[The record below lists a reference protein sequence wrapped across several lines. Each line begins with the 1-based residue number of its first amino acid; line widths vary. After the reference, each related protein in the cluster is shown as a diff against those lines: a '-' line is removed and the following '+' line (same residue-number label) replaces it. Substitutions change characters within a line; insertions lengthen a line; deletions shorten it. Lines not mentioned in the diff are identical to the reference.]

1 MTSKPNQKENNSET
15 DHSGDEKAKKEELVE
30 ARMRMIRKKNE
41 ELMRRQKEIEEDRKN
56 ADMYSEMAVKKSPG
70 SFPSG
75 VNKEVAGTGSGRG
88 RGRGLMLREM
98 RKETLKAKQW
108 EAKRRE
114 NIQKEEE
121 ERKKKAES
129 SSPTS
134 RFLVDNDR
142 VDMSKTSGR
151 NEQSWGGASFNQV
164 INRVQR
170 EKESFRPGRNK
181 GNIELTM
188 SGKERR
194 EYSQWKEERSRI
206 DEERKARQKKTGNW
220 SRAWDQT
227 KSWDSR
233 KKMWVNENDNDNSFR
248 NTRRR
253 DSDDADD
260 WGRDNRNRRRDHG
273 RQEWDRRGPRSDSRF
288 AQHDDRE
295 VSTSEDWGKTSEKKV
310 VAHID
315 SSGGKP
321 VKEEDWGDTGGN
333 KSVEKSNSGR
343 MMAFEEDW
351 GDDSNENTKDINHTD
366 PTNGS
371 MPVTEEWGQIKESKD
386 TKHTDSERI
395 QLTDEKGD
403 KITKEA
409 LAEPKVLGS
418 TTEEAVMSHPHDKT
432 ISNPSVGEKQ
442 RDELCTTESKE
453 ISSTPMQGNVVS
465 HSVDPKP
472 QREFVKQRRR
482 LLNSDGSDQV
492 KDSKELAPE
501 KEFRQDRTLFDEKD
515 RSEVVKVTHEHV
527 DVKQGNQD
535 EISSTSEITEM
546 KFTHQD
552 RKGNGEKNPMDAENR
567 DSLSKSV
574 RDDKN
579 QSTTIKPNV
588 LPTEK
593 EKTDKVDG
601 TITHK
606 SGAERAHLPKINTKV
621 EKKVTFDSEENENVK
636 ETNTEDSSSLNI
648 GDIPPT
654 PDFLKI
660 DHNLEWGDI
669 EVDADASEVIE
680 PKW

>member
-1 MTSKPNQKENNSET
+1 MTSKPKQKENSSET
-15 DHSGDEKAKKEELVE
+15 DHAAGDEEKAKKEELVE

-41 ELMRRQKEIEEDRKN
+41 ELLRRQKEIEEDRKN
-56 ADMYSEMAVKKSPG
+56 ADMYSEMAAKKNPG
-70 SFPSG
+70 SFPSTG
-75 VNKEVAGTGSGRG
+75 VNKEVAGTGLGRG

-151 NEQSWGGASFNQV
+151 NERSWGGASFNQV

-170 EKESFRPGRNK
+170 EKEGSRPGRNK

-233 KKMWVNENDNDNSFR
+233 KKMWVNENDNDDSFR

-260 WGRDNRNRRRDHG
+260 WGSDNRNRRRDHG
-273 RQEWDRRGPRSDSRF
+273 RQEWDRRGPRSNSRF

-295 VSTSEDWGKTSEKKV
+295 VWGETSEKKV
-310 VAHID
+310 VADID

-321 VKEEDWGDTGGN
+321 VKEEDWGDTGEN
-333 KSVEKSNSGR
+333 KSVEKSNSGG

-351 GDDSNENTKDINHTD
+351 GDDSNENTNDINHTD
-366 PTNGS
+366 PANG
-371 MPVTEEWGQIKESKD
+371 MPVTEECGQIKESKVI
-386 TKHTDSERI
+386 KHTDSGRI
-395 QLTDEKGD
+395 QLTEEKCD

-409 LAEPKVLGS
+409 PAEPKALGS
-418 TTEEAVMSHPHDKT
+418 TTEEEAIMSHPHDKT
-432 ISNPSVGEKQ
+432 MSNPSLGEKQ
-442 RDELCTTESKE
+442 RNELCTTESKE
-453 ISSTPMQGNVVS
+453 ITNTPMEEHTHHG
-465 HSVDPKP
+465 VDPKP
-472 QREFVKQRRR
+472 QREFVRQRRR

-492 KDSKELAPE
+492 KDSKELAPV
-501 KEFRQDRTLFDEKD
+501 KEFTQDRKLFDKKD
-515 RSEVVKVTHEHV
+515 RSEVVTVTHEHA

-535 EISSTSEITEM
+535 EISSTNEITE
-546 KFTHQD
+546 
-552 RKGNGEKNPMDAENR
+552 RKNPIDAENR

-574 RDDKN
+574 LDDKN
-579 QSTTIKPNV
+579 QGTTIIPNV

-606 SGAERAHLPKINTKV
+606 SGAEKAHLPKINIKV
-621 EKKVTFDSEENENVK
+621 EKKVTFDSEENETVK
-636 ETNTEDSSSLNI
+636 ETNAEDSPSLNI

-669 EVDADASEVIE
+669 EVDADASEAIE

>member
-1 MTSKPNQKENNSET
+1 MTSKPKQKENSSET
-15 DHSGDEKAKKEELVE
+15 DHAAGDEEKAKKEELVE

-41 ELMRRQKEIEEDRKN
+41 ELLRRQKEIEEDRKN
-56 ADMYSEMAVKKSPG
+56 ADMYSEMAAKKNPG
-70 SFPSG
+70 SFPSTG
-75 VNKEVAGTGSGRG
+75 VNKEVAGTGLGRG

-151 NEQSWGGASFNQV
+151 NERSWGGASFNQV

-170 EKESFRPGRNK
+170 EKEGSRPGRNK

-233 KKMWVNENDNDNSFR
+233 KKMWVNENDNDDSFR

-260 WGRDNRNRRRDHG
+260 WGSDNRNRRRDHG
-273 RQEWDRRGPRSDSRF
+273 RQEWDRRGPRSNSRF

-295 VSTSEDWGKTSEKKV
+295 VWGETSETKV

-315 SSGGKP
+315 SSRGKP
-321 VKEEDWGDTGGN
+321 VKEEDWGDTGEN
-333 KSVEKSNSGR
+333 KSVEKSNSGG

-351 GDDSNENTKDINHTD
+351 GDDSNENTNDINHTD
-366 PTNGS
+366 PANG
-371 MPVTEEWGQIKESKD
+371 MPVTEECGQIKESKVI
-386 TKHTDSERI
+386 KHTDSGRI
-395 QLTDEKGD
+395 QLTEEKCD

-409 LAEPKVLGS
+409 PAEPKALGS
-418 TTEEAVMSHPHDKT
+418 TTEEEAIMSHPHDKT
-432 ISNPSVGEKQ
+432 MSNPSLGEKQ
-442 RDELCTTESKE
+442 RNELCTTESKE
-453 ISSTPMQGNVVS
+453 ITNTPMEEHTHHG
-465 HSVDPKP
+465 VDPKP
-472 QREFVKQRRR
+472 QREFVRQRRR
-482 LLNSDGSDQV
+482 LLDSDGSDQV
-492 KDSKELAPE
+492 KDSKELAPV
-501 KEFRQDRTLFDEKD
+501 KEFTQDRKLFDKKD
-515 RSEVVKVTHEHV
+515 RSEVVTVTHEHA

-535 EISSTSEITEM
+535 EISSTNEITE
-546 KFTHQD
+546 
-552 RKGNGEKNPMDAENR
+552 RKNPIDAENR

-574 RDDKN
+574 LDDKN
-579 QSTTIKPNV
+579 QGTTIIPNV

-606 SGAERAHLPKINTKV
+606 SGAEKAHLPKINIKV
-621 EKKVTFDSEENENVK
+621 EKKVTFDSEENETVK
-636 ETNTEDSSSLNI
+636 ETNAEDSPSLNI

-669 EVDADASEVIE
+669 EVDADASEAIE

>member
-1 MTSKPNQKENNSET
+1 MTSKPNQKENSSET
-15 DHSGDEKAKKEELVE
+15 DHAAGDEEKAKKEELVE

-41 ELMRRQKEIEEDRKN
+41 ELLRRQKEIEEDRKN
-56 ADMYSEMAVKKSPG
+56 ADMYSEMAAKKNPG
-70 SFPSG
+70 SFPSTG
-75 VNKEVAGTGSGRG
+75 VNKEVAGTGLGRG

-151 NEQSWGGASFNQV
+151 NERSWGGASFNQV

-170 EKESFRPGRNK
+170 EKEGFRPGRNK

-233 KKMWVNENDNDNSFR
+233 KKMWVNENDNDDSFR

-260 WGRDNRNRRRDHG
+260 WGSDNRNRRRDHG
-273 RQEWDRRGPRSDSRF
+273 QQEWDRRGPRSNSRF

-295 VSTSEDWGKTSEKKV
+295 VWGETSETKV

-315 SSGGKP
+315 SSRGKP
-321 VKEEDWGDTGGN
+321 VKEEDWGDTGEN
-333 KSVEKSNSGR
+333 KSVEKSNSGG

-351 GDDSNENTKDINHTD
+351 GDDSNENTNDINHTD
-366 PTNGS
+366 PANG
-371 MPVTEEWGQIKESKD
+371 MPVTEECGQIKESKVI
-386 TKHTDSERI
+386 KHTDSGRI
-395 QLTDEKGD
+395 QLTEEKCD

-409 LAEPKVLGS
+409 PAEPKALGS
-418 TTEEAVMSHPHDKT
+418 TTEEEAIMSHPHDKT
-432 ISNPSVGEKQ
+432 MSNPSLGEKQ
-442 RDELCTTESKE
+442 RNELCTTESKE
-453 ISSTPMQGNVVS
+453 ITNTPMEEHTHHG
-465 HSVDPKP
+465 VDPKP
-472 QREFVKQRRR
+472 QREFVRQRRR
-482 LLNSDGSDQV
+482 LLDSDGSDQV
-492 KDSKELAPE
+492 KDSKELAPV
-501 KEFRQDRTLFDEKD
+501 KEFTQDRKLFDKKD
-515 RSEVVKVTHEHV
+515 RSEVVTVTHEHA

-535 EISSTSEITEM
+535 EISSTNEITE
-546 KFTHQD
+546 
-552 RKGNGEKNPMDAENR
+552 RKNPIDAENR

-574 RDDKN
+574 LDDKN
-579 QSTTIKPNV
+579 QGTTIIPNV

-606 SGAERAHLPKINTKV
+606 SGAEKAHLPKINIKV
-621 EKKVTFDSEENENVK
+621 EKKVTFDSEENETVK
-636 ETNTEDSSSLNI
+636 ETNAEDSPSLNI

-669 EVDADASEVIE
+669 EVDADASEAIE

>member
-15 DHSGDEKAKKEELVE
+15 DHAAGDEEKAKKEELVE

-56 ADMYSEMAVKKSPG
+56 ADMYSEMAVKKNPG

-88 RGRGLMLREM
+88 RGRGLILREM

-134 RFLVDNDR
+134 RFLVDNGR

-151 NEQSWGGASFNQV
+151 NERSWGGASFNQV

-170 EKESFRPGRNK
+170 EKEGFRPGRNK

-194 EYSQWKEERSRI
+194 EYSHWKEERSRI

-233 KKMWVNENDNDNSFR
+233 KKMWVNENDNDHSFR
-248 NTRRR
+248 NTRRQ

-260 WGRDNRNRRRDHG
+260 WGSDNRNRRRDHG
-273 RQEWDRRGPRSDSRF
+273 RQEWDRRGPRSNSRF
-288 AQHDDRE
+288 AQHDDRQ
-295 VSTSEDWGKTSEKKV
+295 VWGETSEKKV

-321 VKEEDWGDTGGN
+321 EKEEDWGDTGEN
-333 KSVEKSNSGR
+333 KSVEKSNSGG
-343 MMAFEEDW
+343 MMAFEENR
-351 GDDSNENTKDINHTD
+351 GDDSTENTKDINHTD
-366 PTNGS
+366 PANG
-371 MPVTEEWGQIKESKD
+371 MPVTEEWGQIKESKVI
-386 TKHTDSERI
+386 KHTDSGRI
-395 QLTDEKGD
+395 QLTEEKCD

-409 LAEPKVLGS
+409 LAEPKALGS
-418 TTEEAVMSHPHDKT
+418 TTEEEAVMSHPHDKT
-432 ISNPSVGEKQ
+432 MSNPSLGEKQ
-442 RDELCTTESKE
+442 RNELCTTESKE
-453 ISSTPMQGNVVS
+453 ITNTPMEEHTHHG
-465 HSVDPKP
+465 VDPKP

-482 LLNSDGSDQV
+482 LLDSGGSDQV
-492 KDSKELAPE
+492 KDSKELAPV
-501 KEFRQDRTLFDEKD
+501 KEFTQDRTSFDKKD
-515 RSEVVKVTHEHV
+515 RSEVVTVTHEHA
-527 DVKQGNQD
+527 DVKHGDQD

-546 KFTHQD
+546 KLSHQD
-552 RKGNGEKNPMDAENR
+552 REGNGEKNPIDAENR
-567 DSLSKSV
+567 DSLPKNV
-574 RDDKN
+574 LDDKN
-579 QSTTIKPNV
+579 QGTTIPNV

-606 SGAERAHLPKINTKV
+606 SGAEKAHLPKINTKV
-621 EKKVTFDSEENENVK
+621 EKKVTFDSEENFK
-636 ETNTEDSSSLNI
+636 ETSAEDSPSLNI

-669 EVDADASEVIE
+669 EVDADESEAIE

>member
-1 MTSKPNQKENNSET
+1 MTSKPNQKENSSET
-15 DHSGDEKAKKEELVE
+15 DHAAGDEEKAKKEELVE

-41 ELMRRQKEIEEDRKN
+41 ELLRRQKEIEEDRKN
-56 ADMYSEMAVKKSPG
+56 ADMYSEMAAKKNPG
-70 SFPSG
+70 SFPSTG
-75 VNKEVAGTGSGRG
+75 VNKEVAGTGLGRG

-129 SSPTS
+129 SSRTS

-151 NEQSWGGASFNQV
+151 NERSWGGASFNQV

-170 EKESFRPGRNK
+170 EKEGFRPGRNK

-233 KKMWVNENDNDNSFR
+233 KKMWVNENDNDDSFR

-260 WGRDNRNRRRDHG
+260 WGSDNRNRRRDHG
-273 RQEWDRRGPRSDSRF
+273 RQEWDRRGPRSNSRF

-295 VSTSEDWGKTSEKKV
+295 
-310 VAHID
+310 
-315 SSGGKP
+315 P
-321 VKEEDWGDTGGN
+321 VKEEDWGDTGEN
-333 KSVEKSNSGR
+333 KSVELSNSGR
-343 MMAFEEDW
+343 MMACEEDW
-351 GDDSNENTKDINHTD
+351 GDDSTENTKDINHTD
-366 PTNGS
+366 PANG
-371 MPVTEEWGQIKESKD
+371 MPVTEECGQIKESKVI
-386 TKHTDSERI
+386 KHIDSGRI
-395 QLTDEKGD
+395 QLADEKGD

-409 LAEPKVLGS
+409 LAEPKALGS
-418 TTEEAVMSHPHDKT
+418 TTEEEAVMSHPPDKT
-432 ISNPSVGEKQ
+432 MSNPSLGEKQ
-442 RDELCTTESKE
+442 LCTTESKE
-453 ISSTPMQGNVVS
+453 ITNTPMEEHTHHG
-465 HSVDPKP
+465 VDPKP

-482 LLNSDGSDQV
+482 LLDSDGSDQV
-492 KDSKELAPE
+492 KDSKELAPV
-501 KEFRQDRTLFDEKD
+501 KEFTQDRTLFDKKD
-515 RSEVVKVTHEHV
+515 RSEVVTVTHEHA
-527 DVKQGNQD
+527 DVKHGDQD

-546 KFTHQD
+546 KLSHHD
-552 RKGNGEKNPMDAENR
+552 REGNGEKNPIDAENR
-567 DSLSKSV
+567 DSVPKNVL
-574 RDDKN
+574 DDKN
-579 QSTTIKPNV
+579 QGTTIPNV

-606 SGAERAHLPKINTKV
+606 SGAEKAHLPKINTKV
-621 EKKVTFDSEENENVK
+621 EKKVTFDSEENENFK
-636 ETNTEDSSSLNI
+636 ETNAEDSPSLI

-660 DHNLEWGDI
+660 DHNLDWGDI
-669 EVDADASEVIE
+669 EVDADESEAIE

>member
-15 DHSGDEKAKKEELVE
+15 DHAAGDEEKAKKEELVE

-41 ELMRRQKEIEEDRKN
+41 ELLRRQKEIEEDRKN
-56 ADMYSEMAVKKSPG
+56 ADMYSEMAAKKNPG
-70 SFPSG
+70 SFPSTG
-75 VNKEVAGTGSGRG
+75 VNKEVAGTGLGRG

-114 NIQKEEE
+114 NVQKEEE

-151 NEQSWGGASFNQV
+151 NERSWGGASFNQV

-170 EKESFRPGRNK
+170 EKEGFRPGRNK

-233 KKMWVNENDNDNSFR
+233 KKMWVNENDNDDSFR

-260 WGRDNRNRRRDHG
+260 WGSDNRNRRRDHG
-273 RQEWDRRGPRSDSRF
+273 RQEWDRRGPRSNSRF

-295 VSTSEDWGKTSEKKV
+295 VWGETSEKKV

-315 SSGGKP
+315 SSRGKP
-321 VKEEDWGDTGGN
+321 VKEENWGDTGEN
-333 KSVEKSNSGR
+333 KSVEKSNSGG

-351 GDDSNENTKDINHTD
+351 GDDSNENTNDINHTD
-366 PTNGS
+366 PANG
-371 MPVTEEWGQIKESKD
+371 MPVTEECGQIKESKVI
-386 TKHTDSERI
+386 KHTDSGRI

-409 LAEPKVLGS
+409 LAEPKALGS
-418 TTEEAVMSHPHDKT
+418 TTEEEAVMSHPPDKT
-432 ISNPSVGEKQ
+432 MSNPSLGEKQ
-442 RDELCTTESKE
+442 RNELCTTESKE
-453 ISSTPMQGNVVS
+453 ITNTPMEEHTHHG
-465 HSVDPKP
+465 VDPKP

-482 LLNSDGSDQV
+482 LLDSDGSDQV
-492 KDSKELAPE
+492 KDSKELAPV
-501 KEFRQDRTLFDEKD
+501 KEFTQDRTLLDKKD
-515 RSEVVKVTHEHV
+515 RSEVATVTHEHA
-527 DVKQGNQD
+527 DVKHGDQD

-546 KFTHQD
+546 KLSHQD
-552 RKGNGEKNPMDAENR
+552 REGNGEKNPIDAENR
-567 DSLSKSV
+567 DSVPKNVL
-574 RDDKN
+574 DDKN
-579 QSTTIKPNV
+579 QGTTIPNV

-606 SGAERAHLPKINTKV
+606 SGAEKAHLPKINTKV
-621 EKKVTFDSEENENVK
+621 EKKVTFDSEENENFK
-636 ETNTEDSSSLNI
+636 ETNAEDSPSLNI

-669 EVDADASEVIE
+669 EVDADESEAIE

>member
-1 MTSKPNQKENNSET
+1 MMTSKPNQKENNSDE
-15 DHSGDEKAKKEELVE
+15 EKAKKEELVE

-41 ELMRRQKEIEEDRKN
+41 ELLRRQKEIEEDRKN
-56 ADMYSEMAVKKSPG
+56 ADMYSEMAAKKNPG
-70 SFPSG
+70 NFPSTG
-75 VNKEVAGTGSGRG
+75 VNKEVAGTGLGRG

-114 NIQKEEE
+114 NIEKEEE

-151 NEQSWGGASFNQV
+151 NERSWGGASFNQV

-170 EKESFRPGRNK
+170 EKEGSRPGRNK

-233 KKMWVNENDNDNSFR
+233 KKMWVNENDNDDSFR
-248 NTRRR
+248 NTRRQ

-260 WGRDNRNRRRDHG
+260 WGSDNRNRRRDHG
-273 RQEWDRRGPRSDSRF
+273 RQEWDRRGPRSNSRF

-295 VSTSEDWGKTSEKKV
+295 VWGETSEKKV

-321 VKEEDWGDTGGN
+321 VKEEDWGDTGEN
-333 KSVEKSNSGR
+333 KSVELSNSGR

-351 GDDSNENTKDINHTD
+351 GDDSTENTKDINRTD
-366 PTNGS
+366 PANG
-371 MPVTEEWGQIKESKD
+371 MPVTEEHGQIKESKVI
-386 TKHTDSERI
+386 KHTDSGRI

-409 LAEPKVLGS
+409 LAEPKALGS
-418 TTEEAVMSHPHDKT
+418 TTEEEAVMSHPPDKT
-432 ISNPSVGEKQ
+432 MSNPSLGEKQ
-442 RDELCTTESKE
+442 LCTTESKE
-453 ISSTPMQGNVVS
+453 ITNTPMEEHTHHG
-465 HSVDPKP
+465 VDPKP

-482 LLNSDGSDQV
+482 LLNSGGSDQV
-492 KDSKELAPE
+492 KDSKELAPV
-501 KEFRQDRTLFDEKD
+501 KEFTQDRTLFDKKD
-515 RSEVVKVTHEHV
+515 RSEVVAVTHKHA
-527 DVKQGNQD
+527 DVKHGDQD

-546 KFTHQD
+546 KLSHQD
-552 RKGNGEKNPMDAENR
+552 REGNGEKNPIDAENR
-567 DSLSKSV
+567 DSLPKNV
-574 RDDKN
+574 LHDKN
-579 QSTTIKPNV
+579 QGTTIPNV

-601 TITHK
+601 TVTLK
-606 SGAERAHLPKINTKV
+606 SGAEKAHLPKINTKV
-621 EKKVTFDSEENENVK
+621 EKKVTFDSEENENFK
-636 ETNTEDSSSLNI
+636 ETNAEDSPSLNI

-669 EVDADASEVIE
+669 EVDADESEAIE

>member
-15 DHSGDEKAKKEELVE
+15 DHAAGDEEKAKKEELVE

-41 ELMRRQKEIEEDRKN
+41 ELLRRQKEIEEDRKN
-56 ADMYSEMAVKKSPG
+56 ADMYSEMAAKKNPG
-70 SFPSG
+70 SFPSTG
-75 VNKEVAGTGSGRG
+75 VNKEVAGTGLGRG

-151 NEQSWGGASFNQV
+151 NERSWGGASFNQV
-164 INRVQR
+164 IYRVQR
-170 EKESFRPGRNK
+170 EKEGSRPGRSK

-233 KKMWVNENDNDNSFR
+233 KKMWVNENDNDDSFR

-260 WGRDNRNRRRDHG
+260 WGSDNRNRRRDHG
-273 RQEWDRRGPRSDSRF
+273 RQEWDRRGPRSNSRF

-295 VSTSEDWGKTSEKKV
+295 VLDETSETKV

-315 SSGGKP
+315 SSRGKP
-321 VKEEDWGDTGGN
+321 VKEEDWGDTGEN
-333 KSVEKSNSGR
+333 KSVEKSNSGG

-351 GDDSNENTKDINHTD
+351 GDDSNENTNDINHTD
-366 PTNGS
+366 PANG
-371 MPVTEEWGQIKESKD
+371 MPVTEECGQIEESKVI
-386 TKHTDSERI
+386 KHTDSGRI
-395 QLTDEKGD
+395 QLTEEKCD

-409 LAEPKVLGS
+409 PAEPKALGS
-418 TTEEAVMSHPHDKT
+418 TTEEEAIMSHPHDKT
-432 ISNPSVGEKQ
+432 MSNPSLGEKQ
-442 RDELCTTESKE
+442 RNELCTTESKE
-453 ISSTPMQGNVVS
+453 ITNTPMEEHTHHG
-465 HSVDPKP
+465 VDPKP
-472 QREFVKQRRR
+472 QREFVRQRRR
-482 LLNSDGSDQV
+482 LLDSDGSDQV
-492 KDSKELAPE
+492 KDSKELAPV
-501 KEFRQDRTLFDEKD
+501 KEFTQDRKLFDKKD
-515 RSEVVKVTHEHV
+515 RSEVVTVTHEHA

-535 EISSTSEITEM
+535 EISSTDEITE
-546 KFTHQD
+546 
-552 RKGNGEKNPMDAENR
+552 RKNPIDAENR

-574 RDDKN
+574 LDDKN
-579 QSTTIKPNV
+579 QGTTIIPNV

-606 SGAERAHLPKINTKV
+606 SGAEKAHLPKINIKV
-621 EKKVTFDSEENENVK
+621 EKKVTFDSEENETVK
-636 ETNTEDSSSLNI
+636 ETNAEDSPSLNI

-669 EVDADASEVIE
+669 EVDADASEAIE

>member
-1 MTSKPNQKENNSET
+1 MTSKPNQKENSSET
-15 DHSGDEKAKKEELVE
+15 DHAAGDEEKAKKEELVE

-41 ELMRRQKEIEEDRKN
+41 ELLRRQKEIEEDRKN
-56 ADMYSEMAVKKSPG
+56 ADMYSEMAAKKNPG
-70 SFPSG
+70 SFPSTG
-75 VNKEVAGTGSGRG
+75 VNKEVAGTGLGRG

-129 SSPTS
+129 SSPPS

-151 NEQSWGGASFNQV
+151 NERSWGGAGFNQV

-170 EKESFRPGRNK
+170 EKEGFRPGRNK

-233 KKMWVNENDNDNSFR
+233 KKMWVNENDNDDSFR

-260 WGRDNRNRRRDHG
+260 WGSDNRNRRRDHG
-273 RQEWDRRGPRSDSRF
+273 RQEWDRRGPRSNSRF

-295 VSTSEDWGKTSEKKV
+295 VWGKTSEKKV

-315 SSGGKP
+315 TSGGKP
-321 VKEEDWGDTGGN
+321 VKEEDWGDTGEN
-333 KSVEKSNSGR
+333 KSVELSNSGR

-351 GDDSNENTKDINHTD
+351 GDDSTENTKDINHTD
-366 PTNGS
+366 PANG
-371 MPVTEEWGQIKESKD
+371 MPVTEERRQIKESKVI
-386 TKHTDSERI
+386 KHTDSGRI

-409 LAEPKVLGS
+409 LAEPKALGS
-418 TTEEAVMSHPHDKT
+418 TTEEEAVMSHPPDKT
-432 ISNPSVGEKQ
+432 MSNPSLGEKQ
-442 RDELCTTESKE
+442 LCTTESTE
-453 ISSTPMQGNVVS
+453 ITNTPMEEHTHHG
-465 HSVDPKP
+465 VDPKP

-482 LLNSDGSDQV
+482 LLDSDGSDQV
-492 KDSKELAPE
+492 KDSKELAPV
-501 KEFRQDRTLFDEKD
+501 KEFTQDRTLFDKKD
-515 RSEVVKVTHEHV
+515 RSEVVTVTHEHA
-527 DVKQGNQD
+527 DVKHGDQD

-546 KFTHQD
+546 KLSHQD
-552 RKGNGEKNPMDAENR
+552 REGNGEKNPIDVENR
-567 DSLSKSV
+567 DSLPKNV
-574 RDDKN
+574 LDDKN
-579 QSTTIKPNV
+579 QGTTIPNV

-593 EKTDKVDG
+593 EKAAKVDG
-601 TITHK
+601 TRTHK
-606 SGAERAHLPKINTKV
+606 SAAEKAHLPKINTKV

-636 ETNTEDSSSLNI
+636 ETNVEDSSSSNI

-669 EVDADASEVIE
+669 EVDADESEAIE

>member
-1 MTSKPNQKENNSET
+1 MTSKPNQKENSSET
-15 DHSGDEKAKKEELVE
+15 DHAAGDEEKAKKEELVE

-41 ELMRRQKEIEEDRKN
+41 ELLRRQKEIEEDRKN
-56 ADMYSEMAVKKSPG
+56 ADMYSEMAAKKNPG
-70 SFPSG
+70 SFPSTG
-75 VNKEVAGTGSGRG
+75 VNKEVAGTGLGRG

-108 EAKRRE
+108 EAKRKE

-151 NEQSWGGASFNQV
+151 NERSWGGASFNQV

-170 EKESFRPGRNK
+170 EKEGSRPGRNK

-233 KKMWVNENDNDNSFR
+233 KKMWVNENDNDDSFR

-260 WGRDNRNRRRDHG
+260 WGSDNRNRRRDHG
-273 RQEWDRRGPRSDSRF
+273 RQEWDRRGPRSNSRF

-295 VSTSEDWGKTSEKKV
+295 VWGETSEKKV
-310 VAHID
+310 VADID

-321 VKEEDWGDTGGN
+321 VKEEDWGDTGEN
-333 KSVEKSNSGR
+333 KSVELSNSGR

-351 GDDSNENTKDINHTD
+351 GDDSTENTKDINRTD
-366 PTNGS
+366 PSNG
-371 MPVTEEWGQIKESKD
+371 MPVTEERGQIKESKVI
-386 TKHTDSERI
+386 KHTDSGRI

-409 LAEPKVLGS
+409 LAEPKALGS
-418 TTEEAVMSHPHDKT
+418 TTEEEAVMSHPPDKT
-432 ISNPSVGEKQ
+432 MSNPSLGEKQ
-442 RDELCTTESKE
+442 LCTTESKE
-453 ISSTPMQGNVVS
+453 ITNTPMEEHTHHG
-465 HSVDPKP
+465 VDPKP
-472 QREFVKQRRR
+472 QREFVRQRRR
-482 LLNSDGSDQV
+482 LLDSDGSDQV
-492 KDSKELAPE
+492 KDSEELAPV
-501 KEFRQDRTLFDEKD
+501 KEFTQDRTLLDKKD
-515 RSEVVKVTHEHV
+515 RSEVATVTHEHA
-527 DVKQGNQD
+527 DVKHGDQD

-546 KFTHQD
+546 KLSHQD
-552 RKGNGEKNPMDAENR
+552 REGNGEKNPIDAENR
-567 DSLSKSV
+567 DSVPKNVL
-574 RDDKN
+574 DDKN
-579 QSTTIKPNV
+579 QGTTIPNV

-606 SGAERAHLPKINTKV
+606 SGAEKAHLPKINTKV
-621 EKKVTFDSEENENVK
+621 EKKVTFDSEENENFK
-636 ETNTEDSSSLNI
+636 ETNAEDSPSLNI

-669 EVDADASEVIE
+669 EVDADESEAIE

>member
-15 DHSGDEKAKKEELVE
+15 DHAAGDEEKAKKEELVE

-41 ELMRRQKEIEEDRKN
+41 ELLRRQKEIEEDRKN
-56 ADMYSEMAVKKSPG
+56 ADMYSEMAAKKNPG
-70 SFPSG
+70 SFPSTG
-75 VNKEVAGTGSGRG
+75 VNKEVADTGLGKG

-121 ERKKKAES
+121 ERKKKAEFS
-129 SSPTS
+129 STPS

-151 NEQSWGGASFNQV
+151 NERSWGGASFNQV

-170 EKESFRPGRNK
+170 EKEGSRPGRTK

-233 KKMWVNENDNDNSFR
+233 KKMWVNENDNDDSFR

-260 WGRDNRNRRRDHG
+260 WGSDNRNRRRDHG
-273 RQEWDRRGPRSDSRF
+273 RQEWDRRGPRSNSRF

-295 VSTSEDWGKTSEKKV
+295 VWGKTSEKKV

-315 SSGGKP
+315 TSGGKP
-321 VKEEDWGDTGGN
+321 VKEEDWGDTGEN
-333 KSVEKSNSGR
+333 KSVELSNSGR

-351 GDDSNENTKDINHTD
+351 GDDSTENTKDINHTD
-366 PTNGS
+366 PANG
-371 MPVTEEWGQIKESKD
+371 MPVTEERRQIKESKVI
-386 TKHTDSERI
+386 KHTDSGRI

-409 LAEPKVLGS
+409 LAEPKALGS
-418 TTEEAVMSHPHDKT
+418 TTEEEAVMSHPPDKT
-432 ISNPSVGEKQ
+432 MSNPSLGEKQ
-442 RDELCTTESKE
+442 LCTTESKE
-453 ISSTPMQGNVVS
+453 ITNTPMEEHTHHG
-465 HSVDPKP
+465 VDPKP
-472 QREFVKQRRR
+472 QREFVRQRRR

-492 KDSKELAPE
+492 KDSKELAPV
-501 KEFRQDRTLFDEKD
+501 KEFTQDRTLFDKKD
-515 RSEVVKVTHEHV
+515 RSEVVTVTHEHA
-527 DVKQGNQD
+527 DVKHGDQD

-546 KFTHQD
+546 KLSHQD
-552 RKGNGEKNPMDAENR
+552 REGNGEKNPIDVENR
-567 DSLSKSV
+567 DSLPKNV
-574 RDDKN
+574 LDDKN
-579 QSTTIKPNV
+579 QGTTIPNV

-593 EKTDKVDG
+593 EKAAKVDG
-601 TITHK
+601 TRTHK
-606 SGAERAHLPKINTKV
+606 SAAEKAHLPKINTKV

-636 ETNTEDSSSLNI
+636 ETNVEDSSSLNI

-654 PDFLKI
+654 PDFLKV

-669 EVDADASEVIE
+669 ELDADASEVIE

>member
-1 MTSKPNQKENNSET
+1 MTSKPNQKENSSET
-15 DHSGDEKAKKEELVE
+15 DHAAGDEEKAKKEELVE

-41 ELMRRQKEIEEDRKN
+41 ELLRRQKEIEEDRKN
-56 ADMYSEMAVKKSPG
+56 ADMYSEMAAKKNPG
-70 SFPSG
+70 SFPSTG
-75 VNKEVAGTGSGRG
+75 VNKEVAGTGLGRG

-108 EAKRRE
+108 EDKRRE

-151 NEQSWGGASFNQV
+151 NERSWGGASFNQV

-170 EKESFRPGRNK
+170 EKEGSRPGRNK

-233 KKMWVNENDNDNSFR
+233 KKMWVNENDNDDSFR

-260 WGRDNRNRRRDHG
+260 WGSDNRNRRRDHG
-273 RQEWDRRGPRSDSRF
+273 RQEWDRRGPRSNSRF

-295 VSTSEDWGKTSEKKV
+295 VWGETSEKKV

-315 SSGGKP
+315 TSGGKP
-321 VKEEDWGDTGGN
+321 VKEEDWGDTGEN
-333 KSVEKSNSGR
+333 KSVELSNSGR

-351 GDDSNENTKDINHTD
+351 GDDSTENTKDINHTD
-366 PTNGS
+366 PANG
-371 MPVTEEWGQIKESKD
+371 MPVTEERRQIKESKVI
-386 TKHTDSERI
+386 KHPDSGRI

-409 LAEPKVLGS
+409 LAEPKALGS
-418 TTEEAVMSHPHDKT
+418 TTEEEAVMSHPPDKT
-432 ISNPSVGEKQ
+432 MSNPSLGEKQ
-442 RDELCTTESKE
+442 LCTTESKE
-453 ISSTPMQGNVVS
+453 ITNTPMEEHTHHG
-465 HSVDPKP
+465 VDPKP
-472 QREFVKQRRR
+472 QREFVRQRRR

-492 KDSKELAPE
+492 KDSKELAPV
-501 KEFRQDRTLFDEKD
+501 KEFTQDRTLFDKKD
-515 RSEVVKVTHEHV
+515 RSEVVTVTHEHA
-527 DVKQGNQD
+527 DVKHGDQD

-546 KFTHQD
+546 KLSHQD
-552 RKGNGEKNPMDAENR
+552 REGNGEKNPIDVENR
-567 DSLSKSV
+567 DSLPKNV
-574 RDDKN
+574 LDDKN
-579 QSTTIKPNV
+579 QGTTIPNV

-593 EKTDKVDG
+593 EKAAKFDG

-606 SGAERAHLPKINTKV
+606 SAAEKAHLPKINTKV

-636 ETNTEDSSSLNI
+636 ETNVEDSSSLNI

-654 PDFLKI
+654 PDFLKV

-669 EVDADASEVIE
+669 ELDADASEVIE

>member
-1 MTSKPNQKENNSET
+1 MTSKPNQKENNSDE
-15 DHSGDEKAKKEELVE
+15 EKAKKEELVE

-41 ELMRRQKEIEEDRKN
+41 ELLRRQKEIEEDRKN
-56 ADMYSEMAVKKSPG
+56 ADMYSEMAAKKNPG
-70 SFPSG
+70 SFPSTG
-75 VNKEVAGTGSGRG
+75 VNKEVAGTGLGRG

-151 NEQSWGGASFNQV
+151 NERSWGGASFNQV

-170 EKESFRPGRNK
+170 EKEGFRPGRNK

-233 KKMWVNENDNDNSFR
+233 KKMWVNENDNDDSFR

-260 WGRDNRNRRRDHG
+260 WGSDNRNRRRDHG
-273 RQEWDRRGPRSDSRF
+273 RQEWDRRGPRSNSRF

-295 VSTSEDWGKTSEKKV
+295 VWGETSEKKV

-321 VKEEDWGDTGGN
+321 VKEEDWGDTSEN
-333 KSVEKSNSGR
+333 KSVELSNSGR

-351 GDDSNENTKDINHTD
+351 GDDSTENTKDINRTD
-366 PTNGS
+366 PANG
-371 MPVTEEWGQIKESKD
+371 MPVTEERGQIKESKVI
-386 TKHTDSERI
+386 KHTDSGRI

-409 LAEPKVLGS
+409 LAEPKALGS
-418 TTEEAVMSHPHDKT
+418 TTEEEAVMSHPPDKT
-432 ISNPSVGEKQ
+432 MSNPSLGEKQ
-442 RDELCTTESKE
+442 LCTTESKE
-453 ISSTPMQGNVVS
+453 ITNTPMEEHTHHGI
-465 HSVDPKP
+465 DPKP
-472 QREFVKQRRR
+472 QREFVRQRRR

-492 KDSKELAPE
+492 KDSKELAPV
-501 KEFRQDRTLFDEKD
+501 KEFTQDRTLFDKKD
-515 RSEVVKVTHEHV
+515 RSEVVTVTHEHA
-527 DVKQGNQD
+527 DVKHGDQD

-546 KFTHQD
+546 KLSHQD
-552 RKGNGEKNPMDAENR
+552 REGNGEKNPTDAENR
-567 DSLSKSV
+567 DSVPKNVL
-574 RDDKN
+574 DDKN
-579 QSTTIKPNV
+579 QGTTIPNV

-606 SGAERAHLPKINTKV
+606 SGAEKAHLPKINTKV
-621 EKKVTFDSEENENVK
+621 EKKVTFDSEENENFK
-636 ETNTEDSSSLNI
+636 ETSAEDSPSLNI

-660 DHNLEWGDI
+660 DHNLEWGDV
-669 EVDADASEVIE
+669 ELDADASEVIE

>member
-1 MTSKPNQKENNSET
+1 MTSKPNQKENNSDE
-15 DHSGDEKAKKEELVE
+15 EKAKKEELVE

-41 ELMRRQKEIEEDRKN
+41 ELLRRQKEIEEDRKN
-56 ADMYSEMAVKKSPG
+56 ADMYSEMAAKKNPG
-70 SFPSG
+70 SFPSTG
-75 VNKEVAGTGSGRG
+75 VNKEVAGTGLGRG

-151 NEQSWGGASFNQV
+151 NERSWGGASFNQV

-170 EKESFRPGRNK
+170 EKEGFRPGRNK

-233 KKMWVNENDNDNSFR
+233 KKMWVNENDNDDSFR

-260 WGRDNRNRRRDHG
+260 WGSDNRNRRRDHG
-273 RQEWDRRGPRSDSRF
+273 RQEWDRRGPRSNSRF

-295 VSTSEDWGKTSEKKV
+295 MWGETSEKKV

-315 SSGGKP
+315 SSRGKP
-321 VKEEDWGDTGGN
+321 VKEEDWGDTGEN
-333 KSVEKSNSGR
+333 ESVELSNSGR

-351 GDDSNENTKDINHTD
+351 GDDSTENTKDINRMD
-366 PTNGS
+366 PANG
-371 MPVTEEWGQIKESKD
+371 MPVTEERGQIKESKVI
-386 TKHTDSERI
+386 KHTDSGRI

-409 LAEPKVLGS
+409 LAEPKSLGS
-418 TTEEAVMSHPHDKT
+418 TTEEEAIMSHPHDKT
-432 ISNPSVGEKQ
+432 MSNPSLGEKQ
-442 RDELCTTESKE
+442 LCTTESKE
-453 ISSTPMQGNVVS
+453 ITNTPMEEHTHHG
-465 HSVDPKP
+465 VDPKP

-492 KDSKELAPE
+492 KDSKELAPV
-501 KEFRQDRTLFDEKD
+501 KEFTQDRKLFDKKD
-515 RSEVVKVTHEHV
+515 RSEVVTVTHEHA

-535 EISSTSEITEM
+535 EISSTDEITE
-546 KFTHQD
+546 
-552 RKGNGEKNPMDAENR
+552 RKNPIDAENR

-574 RDDKN
+574 LDDKN
-579 QSTTIKPNV
+579 QGTTIIPNV

-606 SGAERAHLPKINTKV
+606 SGAEKAHLPKINIKV
-621 EKKVTFDSEENENVK
+621 EKKVTIDSEENETVE
-636 ETNTEDSSSLNI
+636 ETNAEDSPSLNI

-669 EVDADASEVIE
+669 EVDADASEAIE

>member
-15 DHSGDEKAKKEELVE
+15 DHAAGDEEKAKKEELVE

-41 ELMRRQKEIEEDRKN
+41 ELLRRQKEIEEDRKN
-56 ADMYSEMAVKKSPG
+56 ADMYSEMAAKKNPG
-70 SFPSG
+70 SFPSTG
-75 VNKEVAGTGSGRG
+75 VNKEVAGTGLGRG

-151 NEQSWGGASFNQV
+151 NERSWGGASFNQV

-170 EKESFRPGRNK
+170 EKEGSRPGRSK

-227 KSWDSR
+227 KAWDSR
-233 KKMWVNENDNDNSFR
+233 KKMWVNENDNDDSFR

-260 WGRDNRNRRRDHG
+260 WGSDNRNRRRDHG
-273 RQEWDRRGPRSDSRF
+273 RQEWDRRGPRSNSRF

-295 VSTSEDWGKTSEKKV
+295 VWGETSEKKV

-315 SSGGKP
+315 SSRGKP
-321 VKEEDWGDTGGN
+321 VKEEDWGDTGEN
-333 KSVEKSNSGR
+333 KSVEKSNSGG

-351 GDDSNENTKDINHTD
+351 GDDSNENTNDINHTD
-366 PTNGS
+366 PANG
-371 MPVTEEWGQIKESKD
+371 MPVTEECGQIEESKVI
-386 TKHTDSERI
+386 KHTDSGRI
-395 QLTDEKGD
+395 QLTEEKCD

-409 LAEPKVLGS
+409 PAEPKALGS
-418 TTEEAVMSHPHDKT
+418 TTEEEAIMSHPHDKT
-432 ISNPSVGEKQ
+432 MSNPSLGEKQ
-442 RDELCTTESKE
+442 RNELCTTESKE
-453 ISSTPMQGNVVS
+453 ITNTPMEEHTHHG
-465 HSVDPKP
+465 VDPKP
-472 QREFVKQRRR
+472 QREFVRQRRR
-482 LLNSDGSDQV
+482 LLDSDGSDQV
-492 KDSKELAPE
+492 KDSKELAPV
-501 KEFRQDRTLFDEKD
+501 KEFTQDRKLFDKKD
-515 RSEVVKVTHEHV
+515 RSEVVTVTHEHA

-535 EISSTSEITEM
+535 EISSTDEITE
-546 KFTHQD
+546 
-552 RKGNGEKNPMDAENR
+552 RKNPIDAENR

-574 RDDKN
+574 LDDKN
-579 QSTTIKPNV
+579 QGTTIIPNV
-588 LPTEK
+588 LSTEK

-606 SGAERAHLPKINTKV
+606 SGAEKAHLPKINIKV
-621 EKKVTFDSEENENVK
+621 EKKVTFDSEENETVK
-636 ETNTEDSSSLNI
+636 ETNAEDSPSLNI

-669 EVDADASEVIE
+669 EVDADASEAIE

>member
-1 MTSKPNQKENNSET
+1 MTSKPNQKENNPET
-15 DHSGDEKAKKEELVE
+15 DHAAGDEEKAKKEELVE

-41 ELMRRQKEIEEDRKN
+41 ELLRRQKEIEEDRKN
-56 ADMYSEMAVKKSPG
+56 ADMYSEMAAKKNPG
-70 SFPSG
+70 SFPSTG
-75 VNKEVAGTGSGRG
+75 VNKEVAGTGLGRG

-151 NEQSWGGASFNQV
+151 NERSWGGASFNQV

-170 EKESFRPGRNK
+170 EKEGFRPGRNK

-220 SRAWDQT
+220 SRAWDQS

-233 KKMWVNENDNDNSFR
+233 KKMWVNENDNDDSFR

-253 DSDDADD
+253 DSDDAAD
-260 WGRDNRNRRRDHG
+260 WGSDNRNRRRDHG
-273 RQEWDRRGPRSDSRF
+273 RQEWDRRGPRSNSRF

-295 VSTSEDWGKTSEKKV
+295 VWGETSEKKV
-310 VAHID
+310 VADID

-321 VKEEDWGDTGGN
+321 VKEEDWGDTGEN
-333 KSVEKSNSGR
+333 KSVELSNSGR

-351 GDDSNENTKDINHTD
+351 GDDSTENTKDINRTD
-366 PTNGS
+366 PANG
-371 MPVTEEWGQIKESKD
+371 MPVTEERGQIKESKVI
-386 TKHTDSERI
+386 KHTDSGRI

-409 LAEPKVLGS
+409 LAEPKALGS
-418 TTEEAVMSHPHDKT
+418 TTEEEAVMSHPPDKT
-432 ISNPSVGEKQ
+432 MSNPSLGEKQ
-442 RDELCTTESKE
+442 LCTTESKE
-453 ISSTPMQGNVVS
+453 ITNTPMEEHTHHG
-465 HSVDPKP
+465 VDPKP
-472 QREFVKQRRR
+472 QREFFRQRRR

-492 KDSKELAPE
+492 KDSKELAPV
-501 KEFRQDRTLFDEKD
+501 KEFTQDRTLFDKKD
-515 RSEVVKVTHEHV
+515 RSEVVTVTHEHA
-527 DVKQGNQD
+527 DVKHGDQD

-546 KFTHQD
+546 KLSHQD
-552 RKGNGEKNPMDAENR
+552 REGNGEKNPIDAENR
-567 DSLSKSV
+567 DSLPKNV
-574 RDDKN
+574 LDDKN
-579 QSTTIKPNV
+579 QGTTIPNV
-588 LPTEK
+588 LHTEK
-593 EKTDKVDG
+593 EKAAKVDG

-606 SGAERAHLPKINTKV
+606 SAAEKAHLPKINTKV

-636 ETNTEDSSSLNI
+636 ETNAEDSSSLNI

-669 EVDADASEVIE
+669 ELDADASEVIE

>member
-1 MTSKPNQKENNSET
+1 MTSKPKQKENSSET
-15 DHSGDEKAKKEELVE
+15 DHAAGDEEKAKKEELVE

-41 ELMRRQKEIEEDRKN
+41 ELLRRQKEIEEDRKN
-56 ADMYSEMAVKKSPG
+56 ADMYSEMAAKKNPG
-70 SFPSG
+70 SFPSTG
-75 VNKEVAGTGSGRG
+75 VNKEVAGTGLGRG

-151 NEQSWGGASFNQV
+151 NERSWGGASFNQV

-170 EKESFRPGRNK
+170 EKEGSRPGRSK

-233 KKMWVNENDNDNSFR
+233 KKMWVNENDNDDSFR

-260 WGRDNRNRRRDHG
+260 WGSDNRNRRRDHG
-273 RQEWDRRGPRSDSRF
+273 RQEWDRRGPRSNSRF

-295 VSTSEDWGKTSEKKV
+295 VWGETSEKKV

-315 SSGGKP
+315 SSRGKP
-321 VKEEDWGDTGGN
+321 VKEEDWGDTGEN
-333 KSVEKSNSGR
+333 KSVEKSNSGG

-351 GDDSNENTKDINHTD
+351 GDDSNENTNDINHTD
-366 PTNGS
+366 PANG
-371 MPVTEEWGQIKESKD
+371 MPVTEECGQIKESKVI
-386 TKHTDSERI
+386 KHTDSGRI
-395 QLTDEKGD
+395 QLTEEKCD

-409 LAEPKVLGS
+409 PAEPKALGS
-418 TTEEAVMSHPHDKT
+418 TTEEEAIMSHPHDKT
-432 ISNPSVGEKQ
+432 MSNPSLGEKQ
-442 RDELCTTESKE
+442 RNELCTTESKE
-453 ISSTPMQGNVVS
+453 ITNTPMEEHTHHG
-465 HSVDPKP
+465 VDPKP
-472 QREFVKQRRR
+472 QREFVRQRRR
-482 LLNSDGSDQV
+482 LLDSDGSDQV
-492 KDSKELAPE
+492 KDSKELAPV
-501 KEFRQDRTLFDEKD
+501 KEFTQDRKLFDKKD
-515 RSEVVKVTHEHV
+515 RSEVVTVTHEHA

-535 EISSTSEITEM
+535 EISSTNEITE
-546 KFTHQD
+546 
-552 RKGNGEKNPMDAENR
+552 RKNPIDAENR

-574 RDDKN
+574 LDDKN
-579 QSTTIKPNV
+579 QGTTIIPNV

-606 SGAERAHLPKINTKV
+606 SGAEKAHLPKINIKV
-621 EKKVTFDSEENENVK
+621 EKKVTFDSEENETVK
-636 ETNTEDSSSLNI
+636 ETNAEDSPSLNI

-669 EVDADASEVIE
+669 EVDADASEAIE

>member
-1 MTSKPNQKENNSET
+1 MTSKPKQKENSSET
-15 DHSGDEKAKKEELVE
+15 DHAAGDEEKAKKEELVE

-41 ELMRRQKEIEEDRKN
+41 ELLRRQKEIEEDRKN
-56 ADMYSEMAVKKSPG
+56 ADMYSEMAAKKNPG
-70 SFPSG
+70 SFPSTG
-75 VNKEVAGTGSGRG
+75 VNKEVAGTGLGRG

-151 NEQSWGGASFNQV
+151 NERSWGGASFNQV

-170 EKESFRPGRNK
+170 EKEGFRPGRNK

-233 KKMWVNENDNDNSFR
+233 KKMWVNENDNDDSFR

-260 WGRDNRNRRRDHG
+260 WGSDNRNRRRDHG
-273 RQEWDRRGPRSDSRF
+273 RQEWDRRGPRSNSRF

-295 VSTSEDWGKTSEKKV
+295 VWGETSEKKV

-315 SSGGKP
+315 SSRGKP
-321 VKEEDWGDTGGN
+321 VKEEDWGDTGEN
-333 KSVEKSNSGR
+333 KSVEKSNSGG

-351 GDDSNENTKDINHTD
+351 GDDSNENTNDINHTD
-366 PTNGS
+366 PANG
-371 MPVTEEWGQIKESKD
+371 MPVTEERGQIEESKVI
-386 TKHTDSERI
+386 KHTDSGRI
-395 QLTDEKGD
+395 QLTEEKCD

-418 TTEEAVMSHPHDKT
+418 TTEEEAIMSHPHDKT
-432 ISNPSVGEKQ
+432 MSNPSLGEKQ
-442 RDELCTTESKE
+442 RNELCTTESKE
-453 ISSTPMQGNVVS
+453 ITNTPMEEHTH

-482 LLNSDGSDQV
+482 LLDSDGSDQV
-492 KDSKELAPE
+492 KDSKELAPV
-501 KEFRQDRTLFDEKD
+501 KEFTQDRKLFDKKD
-515 RSEVVKVTHEHV
+515 RSEVFTVTHEHA

-535 EISSTSEITEM
+535 EISSTDEITE
-546 KFTHQD
+546 
-552 RKGNGEKNPMDAENR
+552 RKNPIDAENR

-574 RDDKN
+574 LDDKN
-579 QSTTIKPNV
+579 QGTTIIPNV

-606 SGAERAHLPKINTKV
+606 SGAEKAHLPKINIKV
-621 EKKVTFDSEENENVK
+621 EKKVTFDSEENETVK
-636 ETNTEDSSSLNI
+636 ETNAEDSPSLNI

-669 EVDADASEVIE
+669 EVDADASEAIE

>member
-15 DHSGDEKAKKEELVE
+15 DHAPGDEEKAKKEELVE

-56 ADMYSEMAVKKSPG
+56 ADMYSEMAVKKNPAN
-70 SFPSG
+70 FPSG

-151 NEQSWGGASFNQV
+151 NERSWGGASFNQV

-170 EKESFRPGRNK
+170 EKEGFRPGRNK

-233 KKMWVNENDNDNSFR
+233 KKMWVNENDNDDSFR

-260 WGRDNRNRRRDHG
+260 WGSDNRNRRRDYG
-273 RQEWDRRGPRSDSRF
+273 RQEWERRGPRSNSRF

-295 VSTSEDWGKTSEKKV
+295 VWGETSEKKV

-321 VKEEDWGDTGGN
+321 EKEEDWGDTGEN
-333 KSVEKSNSGR
+333 KSVEKSNSGG
-343 MMAFEEDW
+343 MMAFEENW
-351 GDDSNENTKDINHTD
+351 GDDSTKNAKNINHTA
-366 PTNGS
+366 PANG
-371 MPVTEEWGQIKESKD
+371 MPVTEECGQIKENKVI
-386 TKHTDSERI
+386 KHTDSGRI
-395 QLTDEKGD
+395 QLTEEKCD

-409 LAEPKVLGS
+409 LAEQKALGS
-418 TTEEAVMSHPHDKT
+418 TTEEEAVMSSHESPT
-432 ISNPSVGEKQ
+432 ISNPSLGEKQ

-453 ISSTPMQGNVVS
+453 ISNTPMKG
-465 HSVDPKP
+465 HTHHGVDPKP

-482 LLNSDGSDQV
+482 PLDSDGSDQV
-492 KDSKELAPE
+492 KDSKELAPV
-501 KEFRQDRTLFDEKD
+501 KEFIQDRMLFDKKD
-515 RSEVVKVTHEHV
+515 RSEVVTVTHEHA
-527 DVKQGNQD
+527 DVKQGDQD

-546 KFTHQD
+546 KLSHQD
-552 RKGNGEKNPMDAENR
+552 REGNGEKNPVDAENR
-567 DSLSKSV
+567 DSVPRSV
-574 RDDKN
+574 LDDKN
-579 QSTTIKPNV
+579 HGTTIIPNV

-606 SGAERAHLPKINTKV
+606 SGAEKARLPKINTKV

-636 ETNTEDSSSLNI
+636 ETNAEDSPSLNI

>member
-1 MTSKPNQKENNSET
+1 MTSKPKQKENSSET
-15 DHSGDEKAKKEELVE
+15 DHAAGDEEKAKKEELVE

-41 ELMRRQKEIEEDRKN
+41 ELLRRQKEIEEDRKN
-56 ADMYSEMAVKKSPG
+56 ADMYSEMAAKKNPG
-70 SFPSG
+70 SFPSTG
-75 VNKEVAGTGSGRG
+75 VNKEVAGTGLGRG

-151 NEQSWGGASFNQV
+151 NERSWGGASFNQV

-170 EKESFRPGRNK
+170 EKEGSRPGRNK

-233 KKMWVNENDNDNSFR
+233 KKMWVNENDNDDSFR

-260 WGRDNRNRRRDHG
+260 WGSDNRNRRRDHG
-273 RQEWDRRGPRSDSRF
+273 RQEWDRRGPRSNSRF

-295 VSTSEDWGKTSEKKV
+295 VWGETSEKKV

-321 VKEEDWGDTGGN
+321 VKEEDWGDTGEN
-333 KSVEKSNSGR
+333 ESVELSNSGR

-351 GDDSNENTKDINHTD
+351 GDDSTENTKDINRMD
-366 PTNGS
+366 PANG
-371 MPVTEEWGQIKESKD
+371 MPVTEERGQIKESKVI
-386 TKHTDSERI
+386 KHTDSGRI

-409 LAEPKVLGS
+409 LAEPKALGS
-418 TTEEAVMSHPHDKT
+418 TTEEEAVMSHPPDKT
-432 ISNPSVGEKQ
+432 MSNPSLGEKQ
-442 RDELCTTESKE
+442 LCTTESKE
-453 ISSTPMQGNVVS
+453 ITNTPMEEHTHHG
-465 HSVDPKP
+465 VDPKP
-472 QREFVKQRRR
+472 QREFVRQRRR

-492 KDSKELAPE
+492 KDSKELAPV
-501 KEFRQDRTLFDEKD
+501 KEFTQDRTLFDKKD
-515 RSEVVKVTHEHV
+515 RSEVVTVTHEHA
-527 DVKQGNQD
+527 DVKHGDQD

-546 KFTHQD
+546 KLSHQD
-552 RKGNGEKNPMDAENR
+552 REGNGEKNPIDAENR
-567 DSLSKSV
+567 DSLPKNV
-574 RDDKN
+574 LDDKN
-579 QSTTIKPNV
+579 QGTTIPNV

-593 EKTDKVDG
+593 EKAAKVDG

-606 SGAERAHLPKINTKV
+606 SAAEKAHLPKINTKV

-636 ETNTEDSSSLNI
+636 ETNAEDSSSLNI

-660 DHNLEWGDI
+660 DHNLEWGDV
-669 EVDADASEVIE
+669 ELDADASEVIE

>member
-1 MTSKPNQKENNSET
+1 MTSKPNQKENNSDE
-15 DHSGDEKAKKEELVE
+15 EKAKKEELVE
-30 ARMRMIRKKNE
+30 ARMRTIRKKNE
-41 ELMRRQKEIEEDRKN
+41 ELLRRQKEIEEDRKN
-56 ADMYSEMAVKKSPG
+56 ADMYSEMAAKKNPG
-70 SFPSG
+70 SFPSTG
-75 VNKEVAGTGSGRG
+75 VNKEVAGTGLGRG

-151 NEQSWGGASFNQV
+151 NERSWGGASFNQV

-170 EKESFRPGRNK
+170 EKEGSRPGRSK

-233 KKMWVNENDNDNSFR
+233 KKMWVNENDNDDSFR

-260 WGRDNRNRRRDHG
+260 WGSDNRNRRRDHG
-273 RQEWDRRGPRSDSRF
+273 RQEWDRRGPRSNSRF
-288 AQHDDRE
+288 AQHDDHE
-295 VSTSEDWGKTSEKKV
+295 VWGETSEKKV

-315 SSGGKP
+315 SSRGKP
-321 VKEEDWGDTGGN
+321 VKEEDWGDTGEN
-333 KSVEKSNSGR
+333 KSVEKSNSGG

-351 GDDSNENTKDINHTD
+351 GDDSNENTNDINHTD
-366 PTNGS
+366 PANG
-371 MPVTEEWGQIKESKD
+371 MPVTEECGQIEESKVI
-386 TKHTDSERI
+386 KHTDSGRI
-395 QLTDEKGD
+395 QLTEEKCD

-409 LAEPKVLGS
+409 PAEPKALGS
-418 TTEEAVMSHPHDKT
+418 TTEEEAIMSHPHDKT
-432 ISNPSVGEKQ
+432 MSNPSLGEKQ
-442 RDELCTTESKE
+442 RNELCTTESKE
-453 ISSTPMQGNVVS
+453 ITNTPMEEHTHHG
-465 HSVDPKP
+465 VDPKP
-472 QREFVKQRRR
+472 QREFVRQRRR
-482 LLNSDGSDQV
+482 LLDSDGSDQV
-492 KDSKELAPE
+492 KDSKELAPV
-501 KEFRQDRTLFDEKD
+501 KEFTQDRKLFDKKD
-515 RSEVVKVTHEHV
+515 RSEVVTVSHEHA

-535 EISSTSEITEM
+535 EISSTDEITE
-546 KFTHQD
+546 
-552 RKGNGEKNPMDAENR
+552 RKNPIDAENR
-567 DSLSKSV
+567 DSLSKRV
-574 RDDKN
+574 LDDKN
-579 QSTTIKPNV
+579 QGTTIIPNV

-606 SGAERAHLPKINTKV
+606 SGAEKAHLPKINIKV
-621 EKKVTFDSEENENVK
+621 EKKVTFDSEENETVE
-636 ETNTEDSSSLNI
+636 ETNAEDSPSLNI

-669 EVDADASEVIE
+669 EVDADASEAIE

>member
-1 MTSKPNQKENNSET
+1 MTSKPKQKENSSET
-15 DHSGDEKAKKEELVE
+15 DHAAGDEEKAKKEELVE

-41 ELMRRQKEIEEDRKN
+41 ELLRRQKEIEEDRKN
-56 ADMYSEMAVKKSPG
+56 ADMYSEMAAKKNPG
-70 SFPSG
+70 SFPSTG
-75 VNKEVAGTGSGRG
+75 VNKEVAGTGLGRG

-151 NEQSWGGASFNQV
+151 NERSWGGASFNQV

-170 EKESFRPGRNK
+170 EKEGSRPGRNK

-227 KSWDSR
+227 KAWDSR
-233 KKMWVNENDNDNSFR
+233 KKMWVNENDNDDSFR

-260 WGRDNRNRRRDHG
+260 WGSDNRNRRRDHG
-273 RQEWDRRGPRSDSRF
+273 RQEWDRRGPRSNSRF

-295 VSTSEDWGKTSEKKV
+295 VWGETSEKKV

-315 SSGGKP
+315 SSRGKP
-321 VKEEDWGDTGGN
+321 VKEEDWGDTGDN
-333 KSVEKSNSGR
+333 KSVEKSNSGG

-351 GDDSNENTKDINHTD
+351 GDDSNENTNDINHTD
-366 PTNGS
+366 PANG
-371 MPVTEEWGQIKESKD
+371 MPVTEECGQIEESKVI
-386 TKHTDSERI
+386 KHTDSGRI
-395 QLTDEKGD
+395 QLTEEKCD

-409 LAEPKVLGS
+409 PAEPKALGS
-418 TTEEAVMSHPHDKT
+418 TTEEEAIMSHPHDKT
-432 ISNPSVGEKQ
+432 MSNPSLGEKQ
-442 RDELCTTESKE
+442 RNELCTTESKE
-453 ISSTPMQGNVVS
+453 ITNTPMEEHTHHG
-465 HSVDPKP
+465 VDPKP
-472 QREFVKQRRR
+472 QREFVRQRRR
-482 LLNSDGSDQV
+482 LLDSDGSDQV
-492 KDSKELAPE
+492 KDSKELAPV
-501 KEFRQDRTLFDEKD
+501 KEFTQDRKLFDKKD
-515 RSEVVKVTHEHV
+515 RSEVVTVTHEHA

-535 EISSTSEITEM
+535 EISSTDEITE
-546 KFTHQD
+546 
-552 RKGNGEKNPMDAENR
+552 RKNPIDAENR

-574 RDDKN
+574 LDDKN
-579 QSTTIKPNV
+579 QGTTIIPNV

-606 SGAERAHLPKINTKV
+606 SGAEKAHLPKINIKV
-621 EKKVTFDSEENENVK
+621 EKKVTFDSEENETVK
-636 ETNTEDSSSLNI
+636 ETNAEDSPSLNI

-669 EVDADASEVIE
+669 EVDADASEAIE

>member
-1 MTSKPNQKENNSET
+1 MTSKPNQKENNSDE
-15 DHSGDEKAKKEELVE
+15 EKAKKEELVE
-30 ARMRMIRKKNE
+30 ARMRTIRKKNE
-41 ELMRRQKEIEEDRKN
+41 ELLRRQKEIEEDRKN
-56 ADMYSEMAVKKSPG
+56 ADMYSEMAAKKNPG
-70 SFPSG
+70 SFPSTG
-75 VNKEVAGTGSGRG
+75 VNKEVAGTGLGRG

-151 NEQSWGGASFNQV
+151 NERSWGGASFNQV

-170 EKESFRPGRNK
+170 EKEGSRPGRSK

-233 KKMWVNENDNDNSFR
+233 KKMWVNENDNDDSFR

-260 WGRDNRNRRRDHG
+260 WGSDNRNRRRDHG
-273 RQEWDRRGPRSDSRF
+273 RQEWDRRGPRSNSRF

-295 VSTSEDWGKTSEKKV
+295 VWGETSEKKV

-321 VKEEDWGDTGGN
+321 VKEEDWGDTGEN
-333 KSVEKSNSGR
+333 KSVEKSNSGG

-351 GDDSNENTKDINHTD
+351 GDDSNENTNDINHTD
-366 PTNGS
+366 PANG
-371 MPVTEEWGQIKESKD
+371 MPVTEECGQIEESKVI
-386 TKHTDSERI
+386 KHTDSGRI
-395 QLTDEKGD
+395 QLTEEKCD

-409 LAEPKVLGS
+409 PAEPKALGS
-418 TTEEAVMSHPHDKT
+418 TTEEEAIMSHPHDKT
-432 ISNPSVGEKQ
+432 MSNPSLGEKQ
-442 RDELCTTESKE
+442 RNELCTTESKE
-453 ISSTPMQGNVVS
+453 ITNTPMEEHTHHG
-465 HSVDPKP
+465 VDPKP
-472 QREFVKQRRR
+472 QREFVRQRRR
-482 LLNSDGSDQV
+482 LLDSDGSDQV
-492 KDSKELAPE
+492 KDSKELAPV
-501 KEFRQDRTLFDEKD
+501 KEFTQDRKLFDKKD
-515 RSEVVKVTHEHV
+515 RSEVVTVSHEHA

-535 EISSTSEITEM
+535 EISSTDEITE
-546 KFTHQD
+546 
-552 RKGNGEKNPMDAENR
+552 RKNPIDAENR
-567 DSLSKSV
+567 DSLSKRV
-574 RDDKN
+574 LDDKN
-579 QSTTIKPNV
+579 QGTTIIPNV

-606 SGAERAHLPKINTKV
+606 SGAEKAHLPKINIKV
-621 EKKVTFDSEENENVK
+621 EKKVTFDSEENETVE
-636 ETNTEDSSSLNI
+636 ETNAEDSPSLNI

-669 EVDADASEVIE
+669 EVDADASEAIE

>member
-15 DHSGDEKAKKEELVE
+15 DHAAGDEEKAKKEELVE

-41 ELMRRQKEIEEDRKN
+41 ELLRRQKEIEEDRKN
-56 ADMYSEMAVKKSPG
+56 ADMYSEMAAKKNPG
-70 SFPSG
+70 SFPSTG
-75 VNKEVAGTGSGRG
+75 VNKEVAGTGLGRG

-151 NEQSWGGASFNQV
+151 NERSWGGASFNQV

-170 EKESFRPGRNK
+170 EKEGFRPGRNK

-227 KSWDSR
+227 KAWDSR
-233 KKMWVNENDNDNSFR
+233 KKMWVNENDNDDSFR

-260 WGRDNRNRRRDHG
+260 WGSDNRNRRRDHG
-273 RQEWDRRGPRSDSRF
+273 RQEWDRRGPRSNSRF

-295 VSTSEDWGKTSEKKV
+295 VWGETSEKKV

-315 SSGGKP
+315 SSRGKP
-321 VKEEDWGDTGGN
+321 VKEEDWGDTGDN
-333 KSVEKSNSGR
+333 KSVEKSNSGG

-351 GDDSNENTKDINHTD
+351 GDDSNENTNDINHTD
-366 PTNGS
+366 PANG
-371 MPVTEEWGQIKESKD
+371 MPVTEECGQIEESKVI
-386 TKHTDSERI
+386 KHTDSGRI
-395 QLTDEKGD
+395 QLTEEKCD

-409 LAEPKVLGS
+409 LAEPKALGS
-418 TTEEAVMSHPHDKT
+418 TTEEEAIMSHPHDKT
-432 ISNPSVGEKQ
+432 MSNPSLGEKQ
-442 RDELCTTESKE
+442 RNELCTTESKE
-453 ISSTPMQGNVVS
+453 ITNTPMEEHTHHG
-465 HSVDPKP
+465 VDPKP
-472 QREFVKQRRR
+472 QREFVRQRRR
-482 LLNSDGSDQV
+482 LLDSDGSDQV
-492 KDSKELAPE
+492 KDSKELAPV
-501 KEFRQDRTLFDEKD
+501 KEFTQDRKLFDKKD
-515 RSEVVKVTHEHV
+515 RSEVVTVSHEHA

-535 EISSTSEITEM
+535 EISSTNEITE
-546 KFTHQD
+546 
-552 RKGNGEKNPMDAENR
+552 RKNPIDAENR

-574 RDDKN
+574 LDDKN
-579 QSTTIKPNV
+579 QGTTIIPNV

-606 SGAERAHLPKINTKV
+606 SGAEKAHLPKINIKV
-621 EKKVTFDSEENENVK
+621 EKKVTFDSEENETVK
-636 ETNTEDSSSLNI
+636 ETNAEDSPSLNI

-669 EVDADASEVIE
+669 EVDADASEAIE

>member
-15 DHSGDEKAKKEELVE
+15 DHAAGDEEKAKKEELVE

-41 ELMRRQKEIEEDRKN
+41 ELLRRQKEIEEDRKN
-56 ADMYSEMAVKKSPG
+56 ADMYSEMAAKKNPG
-70 SFPSG
+70 SFPSTG
-75 VNKEVAGTGSGRG
+75 VNKEVAGTGLGRG

-151 NEQSWGGASFNQV
+151 NERSWGGASFNQV

-170 EKESFRPGRNK
+170 EKEGSRPGRSK

-227 KSWDSR
+227 KAWDSR
-233 KKMWVNENDNDNSFR
+233 KKMWVNENDNDDSFR

-260 WGRDNRNRRRDHG
+260 WGSDNRNRRRDHG
-273 RQEWDRRGPRSDSRF
+273 RQEWDRRGPRSNSRF

-295 VSTSEDWGKTSEKKV
+295 VWGETSEKKV

-315 SSGGKP
+315 SSRGKP
-321 VKEEDWGDTGGN
+321 VKEEDWGDTGEN
-333 KSVEKSNSGR
+333 KSVEKSNSGG

-351 GDDSNENTKDINHTD
+351 GDDSNENTNDINHTD
-366 PTNGS
+366 PANG
-371 MPVTEEWGQIKESKD
+371 MPVTEECGQIEESKVI
-386 TKHTDSERI
+386 KHTDSGRI
-395 QLTDEKGD
+395 QLTEEKCD

-409 LAEPKVLGS
+409 PAEPKALGS
-418 TTEEAVMSHPHDKT
+418 TTEEEAIMSHPHDKT
-432 ISNPSVGEKQ
+432 MSNPSLGEKQ
-442 RDELCTTESKE
+442 RNELCTTESKE
-453 ISSTPMQGNVVS
+453 ITNTPMEEHTHHG
-465 HSVDPKP
+465 VDPKP
-472 QREFVKQRRR
+472 QREFVRQRRR
-482 LLNSDGSDQV
+482 LLDSDGSDQV
-492 KDSKELAPE
+492 KDSKELAPV
-501 KEFRQDRTLFDEKD
+501 KEFTQDRKLFDKKD
-515 RSEVVKVTHEHV
+515 RSEVVTVTHEHA

-535 EISSTSEITEM
+535 EISSTDEITE
-546 KFTHQD
+546 
-552 RKGNGEKNPMDAENR
+552 RKNPIDAENR

-574 RDDKN
+574 LDDKN
-579 QSTTIKPNV
+579 QGTTIIPNV

-606 SGAERAHLPKINTKV
+606 SGAEKAHLPKINIKV
-621 EKKVTFDSEENENVK
+621 EKKVTFDSEENETVK
-636 ETNTEDSSSLNI
+636 ETNAEDSPSLNI

-669 EVDADASEVIE
+669 EVDADASEAIE

>member
-15 DHSGDEKAKKEELVE
+15 DHAAGDEEKAKKEELVE

-41 ELMRRQKEIEEDRKN
+41 ELLRRQKEIEEDRKN
-56 ADMYSEMAVKKSPG
+56 ADMYSEMAAKKNPG
-70 SFPSG
+70 SFPSTG
-75 VNKEVAGTGSGRG
+75 VNKEVAGTGLGRG

-151 NEQSWGGASFNQV
+151 NERSWGGASFNQV

-170 EKESFRPGRNK
+170 EKEGSRPGRNK

-233 KKMWVNENDNDNSFR
+233 KKMWVNENDNDDSFR

-260 WGRDNRNRRRDHG
+260 WGSDNRNRRRDHG
-273 RQEWDRRGPRSDSRF
+273 RQEWDRRGPRSNSRF

-295 VSTSEDWGKTSEKKV
+295 VWGETSEKKV

-315 SSGGKP
+315 SSRGKP
-321 VKEEDWGDTGGN
+321 VKEEDWGDTGEN
-333 KSVEKSNSGR
+333 KSVEKSNSGG

-351 GDDSNENTKDINHTD
+351 GDDSNENTNDINHTD
-366 PTNGS
+366 PANG
-371 MPVTEEWGQIKESKD
+371 MPVTEERGQIEESKVI
-386 TKHTDSERI
+386 KHTDSGRI
-395 QLTDEKGD
+395 QLTEEKCD

-409 LAEPKVLGS
+409 LAEPKALGS
-418 TTEEAVMSHPHDKT
+418 TTEEEAIMSHPHDKT
-432 ISNPSVGEKQ
+432 MSNPSLGEKQ
-442 RDELCTTESKE
+442 RNELCTTESKE
-453 ISSTPMQGNVVS
+453 ITNTPMEEHTHHG
-465 HSVDPKP
+465 VDPKP
-472 QREFVKQRRR
+472 QREFVRQRRR
-482 LLNSDGSDQV
+482 LLDSDGSDQV
-492 KDSKELAPE
+492 KDSKELAPV
-501 KEFRQDRTLFDEKD
+501 KEFTQDRKLFDKKD
-515 RSEVVKVTHEHV
+515 RSEVVTVTHEHA

-535 EISSTSEITEM
+535 EISSTNEITE
-546 KFTHQD
+546 
-552 RKGNGEKNPMDAENR
+552 RKNPIDAENR

-574 RDDKN
+574 LDDKN
-579 QSTTIKPNV
+579 QGTTIIPNV

-606 SGAERAHLPKINTKV
+606 SGAEKAHLPKINIKV
-621 EKKVTFDSEENENVK
+621 EKKVTFDSEENETVK
-636 ETNTEDSSSLNI
+636 ETNAEDSPSLNI

-669 EVDADASEVIE
+669 EVDADASEAIE

>member
-15 DHSGDEKAKKEELVE
+15 GHAAGDEERAKKEELVE

-41 ELMRRQKEIEEDRKN
+41 ELLRRQKEIEEDRKN
-56 ADMYSEMAVKKSPG
+56 ADMYSEMAAKKNPG
-70 SFPSG
+70 SFPSTG
-75 VNKEVAGTGSGRG
+75 VNKEVAGIGLGRG

-121 ERKKKAES
+121 ERKKKAEFS
-129 SSPTS
+129 STPS

-151 NEQSWGGASFNQV
+151 NERSWGGASFNQV

-170 EKESFRPGRNK
+170 EKEGSRPGRNK

-233 KKMWVNENDNDNSFR
+233 KKMWVNENDNDDSFR

-260 WGRDNRNRRRDHG
+260 WGSDNRNRRRDHG
-273 RQEWDRRGPRSDSRF
+273 RQEWDRRGPRSNSRF

-295 VSTSEDWGKTSEKKV
+295 VWGETSEKKV

-315 SSGGKP
+315 TSGGKP
-321 VKEEDWGDTGGN
+321 VKEEDWGDTGEN
-333 KSVEKSNSGR
+333 KSVELSNSGR

-351 GDDSNENTKDINHTD
+351 GDDSTENTKDINRTD
-366 PTNGS
+366 PSNG
-371 MPVTEEWGQIKESKD
+371 MPVTEERGQIKESKVI
-386 TKHTDSERI
+386 KHTDSGRI

-409 LAEPKVLGS
+409 LAEPKALGC
-418 TTEEAVMSHPHDKT
+418 TTEEEAVMSHPPDKT
-432 ISNPSVGEKQ
+432 MSNPSLGEKQ
-442 RDELCTTESKE
+442 LCTTESKE
-453 ISSTPMQGNVVS
+453 ITNTPMEEHTHHG
-465 HSVDPKP
+465 VDPKP
-472 QREFVKQRRR
+472 QREFVRQRRR
-482 LLNSDGSDQV
+482 LLDSDGSDQV
-492 KDSKELAPE
+492 KDSEELAPV
-501 KEFRQDRTLFDEKD
+501 KEFTQDRTLFDKKD
-515 RSEVVKVTHEHV
+515 RSEVVTVTHEHA
-527 DVKQGNQD
+527 DVKHGDQD

-546 KFTHQD
+546 KLSHQD
-552 RKGNGEKNPMDAENR
+552 REGNGEKNPIDAENR
-567 DSLSKSV
+567 DSVPKNVL
-574 RDDKN
+574 DDKN
-579 QSTTIKPNV
+579 QGTTIPNV

-606 SGAERAHLPKINTKV
+606 SAAEKAHLPKINTKV

-636 ETNTEDSSSLNI
+636 ETNVEDSSSLNI

-654 PDFLKI
+654 PDFLKV

-669 EVDADASEVIE
+669 ELDADASEVIE

>member
-15 DHSGDEKAKKEELVE
+15 DHAAGDEEKAKKEELVE

-41 ELMRRQKEIEEDRKN
+41 ELLRRQKEIEEDRKN
-56 ADMYSEMAVKKSPG
+56 ADMYSEMAAKKNPG
-70 SFPSG
+70 SFPSTG
-75 VNKEVAGTGSGRG
+75 VNKEVAGTGLGRG

-151 NEQSWGGASFNQV
+151 NERSWGGASFNQV

-170 EKESFRPGRNK
+170 EKEGSRPGRSK

-227 KSWDSR
+227 KAWDSR
-233 KKMWVNENDNDNSFR
+233 KKMWVNENDNDDSFR

-260 WGRDNRNRRRDHG
+260 WGSDNRNRRRDHG
-273 RQEWDRRGPRSDSRF
+273 RQEWDRRGPRSNSRF

-295 VSTSEDWGKTSEKKV
+295 VWGETSEKKV

-315 SSGGKP
+315 SSRGKP
-321 VKEEDWGDTGGN
+321 VKEEDWGDTGDN
-333 KSVEKSNSGR
+333 KSVEKSNSGG

-351 GDDSNENTKDINHTD
+351 GDDSNENTNDINHTD
-366 PTNGS
+366 PANG
-371 MPVTEEWGQIKESKD
+371 MPVTEERGQIEESKVI
-386 TKHTDSERI
+386 KHTDSGRI
-395 QLTDEKGD
+395 QLTEEKCD

-409 LAEPKVLGS
+409 PAEPKALGS
-418 TTEEAVMSHPHDKT
+418 TTEEEAIMSHPHDKT
-432 ISNPSVGEKQ
+432 MSNPSLGEKQ
-442 RDELCTTESKE
+442 RNELCTTESKE
-453 ISSTPMQGNVVS
+453 ITNTPMEEHTHHG
-465 HSVDPKP
+465 VDPKP
-472 QREFVKQRRR
+472 QREFVRQRRR
-482 LLNSDGSDQV
+482 LLDSDGSDQV
-492 KDSKELAPE
+492 KDSKELAPV
-501 KEFRQDRTLFDEKD
+501 KEFTQDRKLFDKKD
-515 RSEVVKVTHEHV
+515 RSEVVTVTHEHA

-535 EISSTSEITEM
+535 EISSTDEITE
-546 KFTHQD
+546 
-552 RKGNGEKNPMDAENR
+552 RKNPIDAENR

-574 RDDKN
+574 LDDKN
-579 QSTTIKPNV
+579 QGTTIIPNV

-606 SGAERAHLPKINTKV
+606 SGAEKAHLPKINIKV
-621 EKKVTFDSEENENVK
+621 EKKVTFDSEENETVK
-636 ETNTEDSSSLNI
+636 ETNAEDSPSLNI

-669 EVDADASEVIE
+669 EVDADASEAIE

>member
-1 MTSKPNQKENNSET
+1 MTSKPNQKENSSET
-15 DHSGDEKAKKEELVE
+15 DHAAGDEEKAKKEELVE

-41 ELMRRQKEIEEDRKN
+41 ELLRRQKEIEEDRKN
-56 ADMYSEMAVKKSPG
+56 ADMYSEMAAKKNPG
-70 SFPSG
+70 SFPSTG
-75 VNKEVAGTGSGRG
+75 VNKEVAGTGLGRG

-108 EAKRRE
+108 EDKRRE

-151 NEQSWGGASFNQV
+151 NERSWGGASFNQV

-170 EKESFRPGRNK
+170 EKEGSRPGRNK

-233 KKMWVNENDNDNSFR
+233 KKMWVNENDNDDSFR

-260 WGRDNRNRRRDHG
+260 WGSDNRNRRRDHG
-273 RQEWDRRGPRSDSRF
+273 RQEWDRRGPRSNSRF

-295 VSTSEDWGKTSEKKV
+295 VWGETSEKKV

-315 SSGGKP
+315 TSGGKP
-321 VKEEDWGDTGGN
+321 VKEEDWGDTGEN
-333 KSVEKSNSGR
+333 KSVELSNSGR

-351 GDDSNENTKDINHTD
+351 GDDSTENTKDINHTD
-366 PTNGS
+366 PANG
-371 MPVTEEWGQIKESKD
+371 MPVTEERRQIKESKVI
-386 TKHTDSERI
+386 KHTDSGRI

-409 LAEPKVLGS
+409 LAEPKALGS
-418 TTEEAVMSHPHDKT
+418 TTEEEAVMSHPPDKT
-432 ISNPSVGEKQ
+432 MSNPSLGEKQ
-442 RDELCTTESKE
+442 LCTTESKE
-453 ISSTPMQGNVVS
+453 ITNTPMEEHTHHG
-465 HSVDPKP
+465 VDPKP
-472 QREFVKQRRR
+472 QREFVRQRRR

-492 KDSKELAPE
+492 KDSKELAPV
-501 KEFRQDRTLFDEKD
+501 KEFTQDRTLFDKKD
-515 RSEVVKVTHEHV
+515 RSEVVTVTHEHA
-527 DVKQGNQD
+527 DVKHGDQD

-546 KFTHQD
+546 KLSHQD
-552 RKGNGEKNPMDAENR
+552 REGNGEKNPIDVENR
-567 DSLSKSV
+567 DSLPKNV
-574 RDDKN
+574 LDDKN
-579 QSTTIKPNV
+579 QGTTIPNV

-593 EKTDKVDG
+593 EKAAKFDG

-606 SGAERAHLPKINTKV
+606 SAAEKAHLPKINTKV

-636 ETNTEDSSSLNI
+636 ETNVEDSSSLNI

-654 PDFLKI
+654 PDFLKV

-669 EVDADASEVIE
+669 ELDADASEVIE

>member
-1 MTSKPNQKENNSET
+1 MTSKPNQKENNSDE
-15 DHSGDEKAKKEELVE
+15 EKAKKEELVE

-41 ELMRRQKEIEEDRKN
+41 ELLRRQKEIEEDRKN
-56 ADMYSEMAVKKSPG
+56 ADMYSEMAAKKNPG
-70 SFPSG
+70 SFPSTG
-75 VNKEVAGTGSGRG
+75 VNKEVAGTGLGRG

-151 NEQSWGGASFNQV
+151 NERSWGGASFNQV

-170 EKESFRPGRNK
+170 EKEGSRPGRNK

-233 KKMWVNENDNDNSFR
+233 KKMWVNENDNDDSFR

-260 WGRDNRNRRRDHG
+260 WGSDNRNRRRDHG
-273 RQEWDRRGPRSDSRF
+273 RQEWDRRGPRSNSRF

-295 VSTSEDWGKTSEKKV
+295 VWGETSEKKV

-321 VKEEDWGDTGGN
+321 VKEEDWGDTGEN
-333 KSVEKSNSGR
+333 ESVELSNSGR

-351 GDDSNENTKDINHTD
+351 GDDSTENTKDINHTD
-366 PTNGS
+366 PANG
-371 MPVTEEWGQIKESKD
+371 MPVTEERGQIKESKVI
-386 TKHTDSERI
+386 KHTDSGRI
-395 QLTDEKGD
+395 QLRDEKGD

-409 LAEPKVLGS
+409 LAEPKALGS
-418 TTEEAVMSHPHDKT
+418 TTEEEAVMSHPPDKT
-432 ISNPSVGEKQ
+432 MSNPSLGEKQ
-442 RDELCTTESKE
+442 LCTTESKE
-453 ISSTPMQGNVVS
+453 ITNTPMEEHTHHG
-465 HSVDPKP
+465 VDPKP
-472 QREFVKQRRR
+472 QREFVEQRRR

-492 KDSKELAPE
+492 KDSKELAPV
-501 KEFRQDRTLFDEKD
+501 KEFTQDRTLFDKKD
-515 RSEVVKVTHEHV
+515 RSEVVTVTHEHA
-527 DVKQGNQD
+527 DVKHGDQD

-546 KFTHQD
+546 KLSHQD
-552 RKGNGEKNPMDAENR
+552 REGNGEKNPIDAENR
-567 DSLSKSV
+567 DSLPKNV
-574 RDDKN
+574 LDDKN
-579 QSTTIKPNV
+579 QGTTIPNV
-588 LPTEK
+588 LRTEK
-593 EKTDKVDG
+593 EKAAKVDG

-606 SGAERAHLPKINTKV
+606 SAAEKAHLPKINTKV

-636 ETNTEDSSSLNI
+636 ETNAEDSSSLNI

-660 DHNLEWGDI
+660 DHNLDWGDI
-669 EVDADASEVIE
+669 EVDPDESEAIE

>member
-1 MTSKPNQKENNSET
+1 MTSKPKQKENSSET
-15 DHSGDEKAKKEELVE
+15 DHAAGDEEKAKKEELVE

-41 ELMRRQKEIEEDRKN
+41 ELLRRQKEIEEDRKN
-56 ADMYSEMAVKKSPG
+56 ADMYSEMAAKKNPG
-70 SFPSG
+70 SFPSTG
-75 VNKEVAGTGSGRG
+75 VNKEVAGTGLGRG

-151 NEQSWGGASFNQV
+151 NERSWGGASFNQV

-170 EKESFRPGRNK
+170 EKEGSRPGHNK

-233 KKMWVNENDNDNSFR
+233 KKMWVNENDNDDSFR

-260 WGRDNRNRRRDHG
+260 WGSDNMNRRRDHG
-273 RQEWDRRGPRSDSRF
+273 RQEWDRRGPRSNSRF

-295 VSTSEDWGKTSEKKV
+295 VWGETSEKKV

-315 SSGGKP
+315 TSGGKP
-321 VKEEDWGDTGGN
+321 VKEEDWGDTGEN
-333 KSVEKSNSGR
+333 RSVEKSNSGG

-351 GDDSNENTKDINHTD
+351 GDDSTENTKDINHTD
-366 PTNGS
+366 PANG
-371 MPVTEEWGQIKESKD
+371 MPVTEERGQIKESKVI
-386 TKHTDSERI
+386 KHTDSGRI

-409 LAEPKVLGS
+409 LAVPKALGS
-418 TTEEAVMSHPHDKT
+418 TTEEEAVMSHPPDKT
-432 ISNPSVGEKQ
+432 MSNPSLGEKQ
-442 RDELCTTESKE
+442 LCTTESKE
-453 ISSTPMQGNVVS
+453 ITNTPMEEHTHHG
-465 HSVDPKP
+465 VDPKP

-492 KDSKELAPE
+492 KDSKELAPV
-501 KEFRQDRTLFDEKD
+501 KEFTQDRTLFDKKD
-515 RSEVVKVTHEHV
+515 RSEVVAVTHEHA
-527 DVKQGNQD
+527 DVKHGDQD

-546 KFTHQD
+546 KLSHQD
-552 RKGNGEKNPMDAENR
+552 REGNGEKNPIDAENR
-567 DSLSKSV
+567 DSLPKNV
-574 RDDKN
+574 LDDKN
-579 QSTTIKPNV
+579 QGTTIPNV

-593 EKTDKVDG
+593 EKAVKVDG

-606 SGAERAHLPKINTKV
+606 SAAEKAHLPKINTKV
-621 EKKVTFDSEENENVK
+621 EKKVTFDSEENENFK
-636 ETNTEDSSSLNI
+636 ETNAEDSPSLNI

-669 EVDADASEVIE
+669 EVDADASEAIE

>member
-1 MTSKPNQKENNSET
+1 MTSKPNQKENNSDE
-15 DHSGDEKAKKEELVE
+15 EKAKKEELVE

-41 ELMRRQKEIEEDRKN
+41 ELLRRQKEIEEDRKN
-56 ADMYSEMAVKKSPG
+56 ADMYSEMAAKKNPG
-70 SFPSG
+70 SFPSTG
-75 VNKEVAGTGSGRG
+75 VNKEVAGTGLGRG

-151 NEQSWGGASFNQV
+151 NERSWGGASFNQV

-170 EKESFRPGRNK
+170 EKEGSRPGRSK

-233 KKMWVNENDNDNSFR
+233 KKMWVNENDNDDSFR

-260 WGRDNRNRRRDHG
+260 WGSDNRNRRRDHG
-273 RQEWDRRGPRSDSRF
+273 RQEWDRRGPRSNSRF

-295 VSTSEDWGKTSEKKV
+295 VWGETSEKKV

-315 SSGGKP
+315 SSRGKP
-321 VKEEDWGDTGGN
+321 VKEEDWGDTGEN
-333 KSVEKSNSGR
+333 KSVELSNSGR

-351 GDDSNENTKDINHTD
+351 GDDSNENTNDINHTD
-366 PTNGS
+366 PANG
-371 MPVTEEWGQIKESKD
+371 MPVTEECGQIEESKVI
-386 TKHTDSERI
+386 KHTDSGRI

-409 LAEPKVLGS
+409 LAEPKALGS
-418 TTEEAVMSHPHDKT
+418 TTEEEAVMSHPPDKT
-432 ISNPSVGEKQ
+432 MSNPSLGEKQ
-442 RDELCTTESKE
+442 LCTTESKE
-453 ISSTPMQGNVVS
+453 ITNTPMEEHTHHG
-465 HSVDPKP
+465 VDPKP
-472 QREFVKQRRR
+472 QREFVRQRRR
-482 LLNSDGSDQV
+482 LLDSDGSDQV
-492 KDSKELAPE
+492 KDSKELAPV
-501 KEFRQDRTLFDEKD
+501 KEFTQDRTLLDKKD
-515 RSEVVKVTHEHV
+515 CSEVATVTHEHA
-527 DVKQGNQD
+527 DVKHGDQD

-546 KFTHQD
+546 KLSHQD
-552 RKGNGEKNPMDAENR
+552 REGNGEKNPIDAENR
-567 DSLSKSV
+567 DSVPKNVL
-574 RDDKN
+574 DDKN
-579 QSTTIKPNV
+579 QGTTIPNV

-606 SGAERAHLPKINTKV
+606 SGAEKAHLPKINTKV
-621 EKKVTFDSEENENVK
+621 EKKVTFDSEENENFK
-636 ETNTEDSSSLNI
+636 ETNAEDSPSLNI

-669 EVDADASEVIE
+669 EVDADESEAIE

>member
-15 DHSGDEKAKKEELVE
+15 GHAAGDEEKAKKEELVE

-41 ELMRRQKEIEEDRKN
+41 ELLRRQKEIEEDRKN
-56 ADMYSEMAVKKSPG
+56 ADMYSEMAAKKNPG
-70 SFPSG
+70 SFPSTG
-75 VNKEVAGTGSGRG
+75 VNKEVADTGLGKG

-129 SSPTS
+129 SSPPS

-151 NEQSWGGASFNQV
+151 NERSWGGASFNQV

-170 EKESFRPGRNK
+170 EKEGFRPGRNK

-233 KKMWVNENDNDNSFR
+233 KKMWVNENDNDDSFR

-260 WGRDNRNRRRDHG
+260 WGSDNRNRRRDHG
-273 RQEWDRRGPRSDSRF
+273 RQEWDRRGPRSNSRF

-295 VSTSEDWGKTSEKKV
+295 VWGETSEKKV

-315 SSGGKP
+315 GSRGKP
-321 VKEEDWGDTGGN
+321 VKEEDWGDTGEN
-333 KSVEKSNSGR
+333 KSVEKSNSGG

-351 GDDSNENTKDINHTD
+351 GDDSTENTKDINHMD
-366 PTNGS
+366 PANG
-371 MPVTEEWGQIKESKD
+371 MPVTEECRQIKESKV
-386 TKHTDSERI
+386 TEHTDSERI

-409 LAEPKVLGS
+409 VTQPKALGS
-418 TTEEAVMSHPHDKT
+418 TTEEEAVMSSHESPT
-432 ISNPSVGEKQ
+432 ISNPSLGEKQ
-442 RDELCTTESKE
+442 RNELCTTESKE
-453 ISSTPMQGNVVS
+453 ITNTPMEEHTHHG
-465 HSVDPKP
+465 VDPKP
-472 QREFVKQRRR
+472 QREFVRQRRR
-482 LLNSDGSDQV
+482 LLDSDGSDQV
-492 KDSKELAPE
+492 KDSKELAPV
-501 KEFRQDRTLFDEKD
+501 KKFTQDRTLLDKKD
-515 RSEVVKVTHEHV
+515 CSEVATVTHEHA
-527 DVKQGNQD
+527 DVKHGDQD
-535 EISSTSEITEM
+535 EISSSSEITEM
-546 KFTHQD
+546 KLSHQD
-552 RKGNGEKNPMDAENR
+552 REGNGEKNPIDAENR
-567 DSLSKSV
+567 DSVPKNV

-579 QSTTIKPNV
+579 QGTTIPNV

-606 SGAERAHLPKINTKV
+606 SGAEKAHLPKINTKV
-621 EKKVTFDSEENENVK
+621 EKKVTFDSEENENFK
-636 ETNTEDSSSLNI
+636 ETNAEDSPSLNI

-669 EVDADASEVIE
+669 EVDADESEAIE

>member
-1 MTSKPNQKENNSET
+1 MTSKPNQEENSSET
-15 DHSGDEKAKKEELVE
+15 DHAAVDEEKAKKEELVE

-41 ELMRRQKEIEEDRKN
+41 ELLRRQKEIEEDRKN
-56 ADMYSEMAVKKSPG
+56 ADMYSEMAVKKNPG
-70 SFPSG
+70 SFPSTG
-75 VNKEVAGTGSGRG
+75 VNKEVAGAGLGRG

-114 NIQKEEE
+114 NVQKEEE
-121 ERKKKAES
+121 ERKKEAES

-151 NEQSWGGASFNQV
+151 NERSWGGASFNQV

-170 EKESFRPGRNK
+170 EKEGFRPGRNK

-233 KKMWVNENDNDNSFR
+233 KKMWVNENDNDDSFR

-260 WGRDNRNRRRDHG
+260 WGSDNRNRRRDHG
-273 RQEWDRRGPRSDSRF
+273 RQEWDRRGPRSNARF

-295 VSTSEDWGKTSEKKV
+295 VWGETSEKKV

-315 SSGGKP
+315 SSRGKP
-321 VKEEDWGDTGGN
+321 VKEEDWGDTGDN
-333 KSVEKSNSGR
+333 KSVEKSNSGG

-351 GDDSNENTKDINHTD
+351 GDDSNENTNDINHTD
-366 PTNGS
+366 PANG
-371 MPVTEEWGQIKESKD
+371 MPVTEECGQIEESKVI
-386 TKHTDSERI
+386 KHTDSGRI
-395 QLTDEKGD
+395 QLTEEKCD

-409 LAEPKVLGS
+409 PAEPKALGS
-418 TTEEAVMSHPHDKT
+418 TTEEEAIMSHPHDKT
-432 ISNPSVGEKQ
+432 MSNPSLGEKQ
-442 RDELCTTESKE
+442 RNELCTTESKE
-453 ISSTPMQGNVVS
+453 ITNTPMEEHTHHG
-465 HSVDPKP
+465 VDPKP
-472 QREFVKQRRR
+472 QREFVRQRRR
-482 LLNSDGSDQV
+482 LLDSDGSDQV
-492 KDSKELAPE
+492 KDSKELTPV
-501 KEFRQDRTLFDEKD
+501 KEFTQDRKLFDKKD
-515 RSEVVKVTHEHV
+515 RSEVVTVTHEHA

-535 EISSTSEITEM
+535 EISSTDEITE
-546 KFTHQD
+546 
-552 RKGNGEKNPMDAENR
+552 RKNPIDAENR

-574 RDDKN
+574 LDDKN
-579 QSTTIKPNV
+579 QGTTIIPNV

-606 SGAERAHLPKINTKV
+606 SGAEKAHLPKINIKV
-621 EKKVTFDSEENENVK
+621 EKKVTFDSEENETVK
-636 ETNTEDSSSLNI
+636 ETNAEDSPSLNI

-669 EVDADASEVIE
+669 EVDADASEAIE

>member
-1 MTSKPNQKENNSET
+1 MTSKPKQKENSSET
-15 DHSGDEKAKKEELVE
+15 DHAAGDEEKAKKEELVE

-41 ELMRRQKEIEEDRKN
+41 ELLRRQKEIEEDRKN
-56 ADMYSEMAVKKSPG
+56 ADMYSEMAAKKNPG
-70 SFPSG
+70 SFPSTG
-75 VNKEVAGTGSGRG
+75 VNKEVAGTGLDRG

-151 NEQSWGGASFNQV
+151 NERSWGGASFNQV

-170 EKESFRPGRNK
+170 EKEGFRPGRNK

-233 KKMWVNENDNDNSFR
+233 KKMWVNENDNDDSFR

-260 WGRDNRNRRRDHG
+260 WGSDNRNRRRDHG
-273 RQEWDRRGPRSDSRF
+273 RQEWDRRGPRSNSRF

-295 VSTSEDWGKTSEKKV
+295 VWGETSEKKV
-310 VAHID
+310 VAHKD

-321 VKEEDWGDTGGN
+321 VKEEDWGDTGEN
-333 KSVEKSNSGR
+333 KSVEKSNSGG

-351 GDDSNENTKDINHTD
+351 GDDSTENTKDINRTD
-366 PTNGS
+366 PANG
-371 MPVTEEWGQIKESKD
+371 MPVTEERGQIKESKVI
-386 TKHTDSERI
+386 KHTDSGRI

-409 LAEPKVLGS
+409 LAEPKALGS
-418 TTEEAVMSHPHDKT
+418 TTEEEAVMSHPPDKT
-432 ISNPSVGEKQ
+432 MSNPSLGEKQ
-442 RDELCTTESKE
+442 LCTTESKE
-453 ISSTPMQGNVVS
+453 ITNTPMEE
-465 HSVDPKP
+465 HTHHCVDPKP

-492 KDSKELAPE
+492 KDSKELAPV
-501 KEFRQDRTLFDEKD
+501 KEFTQDRTLFDKKY
-515 RSEVVKVTHEHV
+515 RSEVVIVTHEHA
-527 DVKQGNQD
+527 DVKHGDQD

-546 KFTHQD
+546 KLSHQD
-552 RKGNGEKNPMDAENR
+552 REGNGEKNPIDAENR
-567 DSLSKSV
+567 DSLPKNV
-574 RDDKN
+574 LDDKN
-579 QSTTIKPNV
+579 QGTTIPNV

-593 EKTDKVDG
+593 EKAAKVDG

-606 SGAERAHLPKINTKV
+606 SAAEKAHLPKINTKV

-636 ETNTEDSSSLNI
+636 ETNAEDSSLNI

-669 EVDADASEVIE
+669 EVDADASEAIE

>member
-1 MTSKPNQKENNSET
+1 MTSKPNQKENNSDE
-15 DHSGDEKAKKEELVE
+15 EKAKKEELVE

-41 ELMRRQKEIEEDRKN
+41 ELLRRQKEIEEDRKN
-56 ADMYSEMAVKKSPG
+56 ADMYSEMAAKKNPG
-70 SFPSG
+70 SFPSTG
-75 VNKEVAGTGSGRG
+75 VNKEVAGTGLGRG

-134 RFLVDNDR
+134 RFLVDNDQ

-151 NEQSWGGASFNQV
+151 NERSWGGASFNQV

-170 EKESFRPGRNK
+170 EKEGSRPGRSK

-227 KSWDSR
+227 KAWDSR
-233 KKMWVNENDNDNSFR
+233 KKMWVNENDNDDSFR

-260 WGRDNRNRRRDHG
+260 WGSDNRNRRRDHG
-273 RQEWDRRGPRSDSRF
+273 RQEWDRRGPRSNSRF

-295 VSTSEDWGKTSEKKV
+295 VWGETSETKV

-315 SSGGKP
+315 SSRGKP
-321 VKEEDWGDTGGN
+321 VKEEDWGDTGEN
-333 KSVEKSNSGR
+333 KSVEKSNSGG

-351 GDDSNENTKDINHTD
+351 GDDSNENTNDINHTD
-366 PTNGS
+366 PANG
-371 MPVTEEWGQIKESKD
+371 MPVTEECGQIKESKVI
-386 TKHTDSERI
+386 KHTDSGRI
-395 QLTDEKGD
+395 QLTEEKCD

-409 LAEPKVLGS
+409 PAEPKALGS
-418 TTEEAVMSHPHDKT
+418 TTEEEAIMSHPHDKT
-432 ISNPSVGEKQ
+432 MSNPSLGEKQ
-442 RDELCTTESKE
+442 RNELCTTESKE
-453 ISSTPMQGNVVS
+453 ITNTPMEEHTHHG
-465 HSVDPKP
+465 VDPKP
-472 QREFVKQRRR
+472 QREFVRQRRR
-482 LLNSDGSDQV
+482 LLDSDGSDQV
-492 KDSKELAPE
+492 KDSKELAPV
-501 KEFRQDRTLFDEKD
+501 KEFTQDRKLFDKKD
-515 RSEVVKVTHEHV
+515 RSEVVTVTHEHA

-535 EISSTSEITEM
+535 EISSTNEITE
-546 KFTHQD
+546 
-552 RKGNGEKNPMDAENR
+552 RKNPIDAENR

-574 RDDKN
+574 LDDKN
-579 QSTTIKPNV
+579 QGTTIIPNV

-606 SGAERAHLPKINTKV
+606 SGAEKAHLPKINIKV
-621 EKKVTFDSEENENVK
+621 EKKVTFDSEENETVK
-636 ETNTEDSSSLNI
+636 ETNAEDSPSLNI

-669 EVDADASEVIE
+669 EVDADASEAIE

>member
-1 MTSKPNQKENNSET
+1 MTSKPNQKENSSET
-15 DHSGDEKAKKEELVE
+15 DHAAGDEERAKKEELVE

-41 ELMRRQKEIEEDRKN
+41 ELLRRQKEIEEDRKN
-56 ADMYSEMAVKKSPG
+56 ADMYSEMAAKKNPG
-70 SFPSG
+70 SFPSTG
-75 VNKEVAGTGSGRG
+75 VNKEVADTGLGRG

-129 SSPTS
+129 SSPPS
-134 RFLVDNDR
+134 RFLVDKDR

-151 NEQSWGGASFNQV
+151 NERSWGGASFNQV

-170 EKESFRPGRNK
+170 EKEGSRPGRNK

-233 KKMWVNENDNDNSFR
+233 KKMWVNENDNDDSFR

-260 WGRDNRNRRRDHG
+260 WGSDNRNRRRDHG
-273 RQEWDRRGPRSDSRF
+273 RQEWDRRGPRSNSRF

-295 VSTSEDWGKTSEKKV
+295 VWGKTSEKKV

-315 SSGGKP
+315 TSGGKP
-321 VKEEDWGDTGGN
+321 VKEEDWGDTGEN
-333 KSVEKSNSGR
+333 KSVELSNSGR

-351 GDDSNENTKDINHTD
+351 GDDSTENTKDINHTD
-366 PTNGS
+366 PANG
-371 MPVTEEWGQIKESKD
+371 MPVTEERRQIKESKVI
-386 TKHTDSERI
+386 KHTDSGRI

-409 LAEPKVLGS
+409 LAEPKALGS
-418 TTEEAVMSHPHDKT
+418 TTEEEAVMSHPPHKT
-432 ISNPSVGEKQ
+432 MSNPSLGEKQ
-442 RDELCTTESKE
+442 LCTTESKE
-453 ISSTPMQGNVVS
+453 ITNTPMEEHTHHG
-465 HSVDPKP
+465 VDPKP

-492 KDSKELAPE
+492 KDSKELAPV
-501 KEFRQDRTLFDEKD
+501 KEFTQDRTLFDKKD
-515 RSEVVKVTHEHV
+515 RSEVVTVTHEHA
-527 DVKQGNQD
+527 DVKHGDQD

-546 KFTHQD
+546 KLSHQD
-552 RKGNGEKNPMDAENR
+552 REGNGEKNPIDVENR
-567 DSLSKSV
+567 DSLPKNV
-574 RDDKN
+574 LDDKN
-579 QSTTIKPNV
+579 QGTTIPNV

-593 EKTDKVDG
+593 EKAAKVDG
-601 TITHK
+601 TRTHK
-606 SGAERAHLPKINTKV
+606 SAAEKAHLPKINTKV

-636 ETNTEDSSSLNI
+636 ETNVEDSSSLNI

-654 PDFLKI
+654 PDFLKV

-669 EVDADASEVIE
+669 ELDADASEVIE

>member
-15 DHSGDEKAKKEELVE
+15 DHAAGDEEKAKKEELVE

-41 ELMRRQKEIEEDRKN
+41 ELLRRQKEIEEDRKN
-56 ADMYSEMAVKKSPG
+56 ADMYSEMAAKKNPG
-70 SFPSG
+70 SFSSTG
-75 VNKEVAGTGSGRG
+75 VNKEVAGTGLGRG

-134 RFLVDNDR
+134 RFLVDNNR

-151 NEQSWGGASFNQV
+151 NERSWGGASFNQV

-170 EKESFRPGRNK
+170 EKEGFRPGRNK

-206 DEERKARQKKTGNW
+206 DKERKARQKKTGNW

-233 KKMWVNENDNDNSFR
+233 KKMWVNENDNDDSFR

-260 WGRDNRNRRRDHG
+260 WGSDNRNRRRDHG
-273 RQEWDRRGPRSDSRF
+273 RQEWDRRGPRSNSRF

-295 VSTSEDWGKTSEKKV
+295 VWGETSEKKV

-321 VKEEDWGDTGGN
+321 VKEEDWGETGEN
-333 KSVEKSNSGR
+333 KSVELSNSGR

-351 GDDSNENTKDINHTD
+351 GDDSTENTKDINRTD
-366 PTNGS
+366 PANG
-371 MPVTEEWGQIKESKD
+371 MPVTEERGQIKESKVI
-386 TKHTDSERI
+386 KHTDSGRI

-409 LAEPKVLGS
+409 LAEPKALGS
-418 TTEEAVMSHPHDKT
+418 TTEEEAVMSHPPDK
-432 ISNPSVGEKQ
+432 SLGEKQ
-442 RDELCTTESKE
+442 LCTTESKE
-453 ISSTPMQGNVVS
+453 ITNTPMEEHKHHG
-465 HSVDPKP
+465 VDPKP
-472 QREFVKQRRR
+472 QRKFVRQRRR

-492 KDSKELAPE
+492 KDSKELAPV
-501 KEFRQDRTLFDEKD
+501 KEFTQDRTLFDKKD
-515 RSEVVKVTHEHV
+515 RSEVVTVTHEHA
-527 DVKQGNQD
+527 DVKHGDQD

-546 KFTHQD
+546 KLSHQD
-552 RKGNGEKNPMDAENR
+552 REGNGEKNPIDAENR
-567 DSLSKSV
+567 DSLPKSV
-574 RDDKN
+574 LDDKN
-579 QSTTIKPNV
+579 QGTTIIPNA

-606 SGAERAHLPKINTKV
+606 SGAEKAHLPKINTRV
-621 EKKVTFDSEENENVK
+621 EKKVTFDSEGNENFK
-636 ETNTEDSSSLNI
+636 ETNAEDSPSLNI